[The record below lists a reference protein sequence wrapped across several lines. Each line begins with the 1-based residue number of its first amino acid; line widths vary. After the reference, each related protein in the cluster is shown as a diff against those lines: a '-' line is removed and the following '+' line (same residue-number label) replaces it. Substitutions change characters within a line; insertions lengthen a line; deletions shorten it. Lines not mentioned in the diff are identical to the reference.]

1 MSTFNIC
8 QGRIVLKNTM
18 ETDLNPSQLLIE
30 CFAYTSEHSSLW
42 VGAGITDANG
52 AFKIA
57 IKEAYN
63 SAPLKLKVYNHAQ
76 LIHEALIDGIKNDI
90 IVEIQTGR
98 FDFLVDNDHLEKFH
112 ADYISVSGNIN
123 LGDEQIPAV
132 PGNEGIAVVLS
143 QASFGVNEA
152 IAGSY
157 IDSMGNYEIRLPY
170 RLLFSKQM
178 AEKFSNSPLLII
190 EVVQAETTLLAQSEL
205 FEIQSQ
211 DTVVDLNIDITHK
224 QYFLDEWRLVKS
236 RMMSV
241 TQLGTFETIPND
253 FNSIKRITNTSGL
266 REVMVSNML
275 QADILAREIDIELA
289 HAYTFT
295 RAGWKNYTDSEKAKD
310 LITMAVANHVINGI
324 YSNYDNTVDAL
335 KIKSIKDEGE
345 KFISEKE
352 TLKDIILAITN
363 DELITEIFI
372 RESMKETD
380 ETPEDFWINIEA
392 LVGTTYKELLQKGLQ
407 VVALVGIQK
416 ETVVDILATLKAA
429 DEQPLAAYVQGKDIA
444 SWSSMI
450 NELSNLHDK
459 LCVPDEFQDEEDP
472 VTAYASHI
480 YENSNKLFYT
490 AFIKNEVLDS
500 LIEETEGT
508 EPVLK
513 NIPALKAFLT
523 QYPKYDFRIDN
534 IWEQSDKI
542 SSMELHKDLQT
553 LQNVSRIASG
563 NVELM
568 KGMLAAGIRSSFQI
582 ADMSEADFMQMMGAK
597 VSLEA
602 NVKLKHAYELA
613 GQIDGFIK
621 GAYAQLNPSNFLIGN
636 LTKEQVSSAVWQSK
650 GNPNSTFAYPD
661 LETLFGSQDFCACT
675 ECSSMYSP
683 SAYYTDVMNFI
694 RTKVGTD
701 AALKTLDKRR
711 PDLKYVDLSCKNA
724 NTVLPYIDLVNET
737 LELQMLSYYKS
748 ISEPGFQNISIPGS
762 FQTNGTEAELDANP
776 EHVYKNEDGKYVPYE
791 NYTLVYDKKLSKA
804 VYPNTLPFNMAKVE
818 SDAFLDHS
826 GLSKAELMNSF
837 RPATFNTS
845 NSSTGLNHYTRA
857 AAYLDLDVTAAD
869 IISRSTLYGDPV
881 FYGTDQNGLNTLN
894 ADLESLLK
902 RTSLEYTEF
911 LQIMVTDYLNPL
923 VPGPN
928 NTETRRFAIT
938 AKPGFSNDTC
948 ALSELMLACTPLSGE
963 QANDLFKVFF
973 KQLHRF
979 VRLLRATKWSVY
991 QLDIVLRSIGL
1002 NTLYVK
1008 NTATNTYVDRLNK
1021 TVFTTI
1027 AGIKEVSDI
1036 FGKTPEHICT
1046 LWSDLDTYTY
1056 IDFVKEQV
1064 LTPSVYDRLFRN
1076 KSLLN
1081 PLDPNFDNPSQI
1093 SGTVQENAGTISA
1106 VLQIDIKQIAEIFN
1120 NDLSQATDLATIS
1133 HIMRCQTYAAFFG
1146 NNSFATA
1153 IERLR
1158 LINHSLPFVT
1168 PLNIP
1173 EILDMVKEFTWADQE
1188 VFSWEER
1195 AYLLTGK
1202 DTKGQFIPANNT
1214 IEQFLSSLRK
1224 MLKTIAKD
1232 ENIEATTNAELS
1244 ARLKQEADNLF
1255 TDTLNLPKTI
1265 FDKDIL
1271 KPPVKSFIQPFLQLS
1286 GGVTLLDLLSKNEF
1300 VQGTGDLK
1308 PTDILADGITADEV
1322 YKIYR
1327 LLSKITM
1334 MSDKLKLDDDLIF
1347 FFHKKGSGFLP
1358 AEQFSAYD
1366 LNNLDSLF
1374 ATGFTAYLKWIK
1386 ARDFFNLSTEVLQK
1400 MIEETNLVNWAK
1412 FIVDYTDMDASSLE
1426 MILGSVAFP
1435 SSGQG
1440 ITGILEGYFN
1450 DTAGATPHNGNM
1462 DLLLQT
1468 HDIIS
1473 HSRDLGME
1481 VNDLYA
1487 AIRPEASLPQA
1498 RMIRKATK
1506 SKYSQEQWLNI
1517 VKPIQNKLR
1526 TAQRDA
1532 LVDYILANPGIVGSN
1547 AAVLKTANNLFEH
1560 LLIDVEMESCMKT
1573 SRLKMAIS
1581 SAQLFMDRAILKLEK
1596 SPNGS
1601 TTISLSQEAI
1611 TQWHEWRKW
1620 YRIWEANRKVF
1631 LYPENWIEPEL
1642 RDKKTKFFKELEAHL
1657 LQDEI
1662 TDARVEDGFRI
1673 YLEGLNEVARLEP
1686 VSAYQ
1691 QTTYGRNIL
1700 HVFARTDS
1708 SPQRYYYRNREDNEW
1723 SDWQKIDVDIKSDH
1737 VSPVMWNNKLYIF
1750 WLTFQKTQAARNEG
1764 TTTTAT
1770 VGNGKPS
1777 MRGNSDQKKA
1787 EEFNNN
1793 KWTNVLTTAN
1803 GGNLYPD
1810 AGDEQYTVWKVTL
1823 NWTQLQNGKWQSQEV
1838 CKDIM
1843 ELDINKFQINTLN
1856 KISYG
1861 EPAAFD
1867 AIKLLTQ
1874 NNTVKMD
1881 EFFKNRIYLY
1891 TPFEGQPANEVH
1903 GIAFN
1908 LVIAGGLVET
1918 GFGAHT
1924 FLWKGDNSRDPYVL
1938 WDNDRGCRVIAPTGT
1953 RINKMKFIQDPKL
1966 ISSGLNANYF
1976 MDTHQDGYYVFA
1988 NNYYHTKN
1996 MMHKASKPETVLGS
2010 TPTAYRL
2017 TASAP
2022 TIKDGAY
2029 CNPLKNTFFFE
2040 DHVHTFL
2047 VEEADPSLNLI
2058 YNIKSD
2064 QVMGRDV
2071 LFTGA
2076 AKSREVLLYANT
2088 ANSNV
2093 QLMVAPPERKD
2104 GDYVHTEAFPAM
2116 NRFRFNTF
2124 YHPQVPSLI
2133 ASLNQSGVP
2142 GLLTLANQSQA
2153 DTIRFRTTYN
2163 PSGRVDTKY
2172 PVSNM
2177 QFAFSDPYSMYNW
2190 EVFFHAPMMI
2200 AQGLTQ
2206 NQQFAAAQKW
2216 FHYIFD
2222 PTSSSGNGKQRFW
2235 KFKPFFDEAGGTIQ
2249 TLPQLL
2255 QAIHNNGAAVDQVK
2269 AWEKDPFNPHR
2280 IARMRVLAYM
2290 KNVVMKYL
2298 DNLIAWADNLFR
2310 QDTMESINEATQL
2323 YILAANILGDRPQQI
2338 PQRVKR
2344 SDLAFYNFMPYLF
2357 NHNNATQQVN
2367 PAYITQ
2373 LDALSNAM
2381 VAIESFY
2388 APNAAAGS
2396 SIYSSTNQ
2404 TSMSATPRKGEGNVP
2419 LQTFYFCLPNNDK
2432 LIKYW
2437 DLIADRLFKIRN
2449 CKNIEGL
2456 TRQLSLYESPIDPA
2470 LLVRARAMGMSTE
2483 SFLSQLYGSKRP
2495 LHRFSYMVQKTHEL
2509 LGDVKALGGAMLSAL
2524 EKKDAEAIALL
2535 RSTQEYE
2542 MLTKVR
2548 SVKEQ
2553 QVEEAAKNL
2562 EGLRISQA
2570 NTKQRFDYYASRKF
2584 TNANEQKHLDK
2595 MQSAMEAQVIQGVLN
2610 TVAGVVSAIPQI
2622 STLPPGAEFGGLQL
2636 ANVFNAAATAVS
2648 IKATVD
2654 NAKGSMAATKGG
2666 YERRMDDWQ
2675 FQKASA
2681 AKELEQ
2687 LDQQLFAAQ
2696 VRLDITKQELRNHEL
2711 QTEQNREMDTYM
2723 RSKFSNQ
2730 ELYNWMISQLATTY
2744 FQSYQMAFDMA
2755 RQAEQCYEHELGKT
2769 TTGIIKQGYW
2779 DSLKR
2784 GLLSG
2789 ENLQLDV
2796 RRLEKAYMES
2806 NKRELELT
2814 KNISL
2819 ALFQPQAILD
2829 IKKTGKA
2836 NITIPEVLFDMDY
2849 PGHYM
2854 RRIKSVSISIPC
2866 IAGPYTTVNCQLSQV
2881 NSKYRKVSIASDY
2894 NNADHFTELK
2904 DNSIIATSAAQN
2916 DSGVFELN
2924 FRDERYLPFEGTGAI
2939 STWEISFPGK
2949 IRQFDLN
2956 SINDIIFHI
2965 KYTAQYDGGLEEA
2978 ANDSVKDLFTKL
2990 TTTSG
2995 FNAHA
3000 LQFYTSA
3007 KHEHSADWFDYGKK
3021 FTDNE
3026 STRLALSFNQEQFP
3040 FFTNGKKVTVKKIK
3054 PAVLLKSK
3062 LNGNYTMSITYTVN
3076 GNYVTKTLPLNIS
3089 AKAGELVAPNIGFDL
3104 DTQAIVF
3111 QQNTKVIQVG
3121 LKDNNNKPVN
3131 ASGLFE
3137 DMLFVMDYIV
3147 EEGLPVPAG
3156 NDIPEY
3162 DLNRKQLVAWWAADE
3177 AQNTITSTQGIEALY
3192 DKSGNNRHLQHLNG
3206 WEGAELPKL
3215 RTINNIQQVYFN
3227 GMSGLIERIAPG
3239 ATKGLENNTSFTLI
3253 SVANGGFG
3261 TSMQGFFNNDNND
3274 VKFQLL
3280 IGRGDMVMNNGHWSN
3295 ASLPIQAAKE
3305 NMLLLDT
3312 FEQKPAQG
3320 ITYLSSY
3327 DRNGSKLETVT
3338 LNSIGINGGISTGMR
3353 IGFTGAI
3360 PAWENVFY
3368 ETLVF
3373 DRILPE
3379 AEVKSILGYLK
3390 SKYPFLN

>member
-30 CFAYTSEHSSLW
+30 CFAYTSEHSNLW

-57 IKEAYN
+57 IKEAYKT
-63 SAPLKLKVYNHAQ
+63 APLKLKVYNHAQ
-76 LIHEALIDGIKNDI
+76 LIHEALVDGIKNDI
-90 IVEIQTGR
+90 IIEIQTGS

-123 LGDEQIPAV
+123 LGAEQIPAV

-211 DTVVDLNIDITHK
+211 DTTVNLNIAIAHK

-241 TQLGTFETIPND
+241 TKLDTFETIPND
-253 FNSIKRITNTSGL
+253 ISSIRRITNTSGL
-266 REVMVSNML
+266 QEAMVSNML
-275 QADILAREIDIELA
+275 QADLLAREIDIPLA
-289 HAYTFT
+289 HAYTFK
-295 RAGWKNYTDSEKAKD
+295 RAGWNNYTDTEKAKD
-310 LITMAVANHVINGI
+310 LITTAVANHVIDSI
-324 YSNYDNTVDAL
+324 YSDYNTTVDAL
-335 KIKSIKDEGE
+335 RIKSIKDEGN

-352 TLKDIILAITN
+352 TLKDIVLAITN

-372 RESMKETD
+372 RESLKETD
-380 ETPEDFWINIEA
+380 ETPEAFWTRIEE
-392 LVGTTYKELLQKGLQ
+392 LVGITYKELLQKGLQ
-407 VVALVGIQK
+407 IVALVGIQK
-416 ETVVDILATLKAA
+416 EIVIYILAALKAA
-429 DEQPLAAYVQGKDIA
+429 DEQPLADYVQGKNIA
-444 SWSSMI
+444 SWSSII
-450 NELSNLHDK
+450 NELSIQHEK
-459 LCVPDEFQDEEDP
+459 LCVADEFQDKEDP
-472 VTAYASHI
+472 VTAYATHI

-500 LIEETEGT
+500 LIETEGT
-508 EPVLK
+508 EPVIK
-513 NIPALKAFLT
+513 NIPALKAFLA

-582 ADMSEADFMQMMGAK
+582 ADMSEADFMEVMGAK

-602 NVKLKHAYELA
+602 TSKLKHAYELA
-613 GQIDGFIK
+613 SQIDGYIK
-621 GAYAQLNPSNFLIGN
+621 GAYTQLNPSNFAISN
-636 LTKEQVSSAVWQSK
+636 LTKEVSRTVWQSL

-683 SAYYTDVMNFI
+683 SAYFTDVMNFI
-694 RTKVGTD
+694 RTKVGNST
-701 AALKTLDKRR
+701 ALKTLDKRR
-711 PDLKYVDLSCKNA
+711 PDLKYIDLSCKNA
-724 NTVLPYIDLVNET
+724 NTGLPYIDLVNET
-737 LELQMLSYYKS
+737 LELQILNYYKS
-748 ISEPGFQNISIPGS
+748 INEPGFQNISIPGS
-762 FQTNGTEAELDANP
+762 FQTRGTEAELDANP
-776 EHVYKNEDGKYVPYE
+776 EHVYKNAGVYTDYED
-791 NYTLVYDKKLSKA
+791 YTLVYDQKLSKA
-804 VYPNTLPFNMAKVE
+804 IYPNTLPFNMAKVE
-818 SDAFLDHS
+818 SDAFLAHS
-826 GLSKAELMNSF
+826 GLSKVALMNSF
-837 RPATFNTS
+837 RPATFNVS
-845 NSSTGLNHYTRA
+845 NNNEGINTYTRA
-857 AAYLDLDVTAAD
+857 ASYLDINVTAAD
-869 IISRSTLYGDPV
+869 IISGSTLYGDWA
-881 FYGTDQNGLNTLN
+881 FYGTDQTGLGNLN
-894 ADLESLLK
+894 EDLESLLK
-902 RTSLEYTEF
+902 KTSLEYTEF
-911 LQIMVTDYLNPL
+911 LQIMVTDYLNP
-923 VPGPN
+923 VVAGTSN
-928 NTETRRFAIT
+928 RRFAIT
-938 AKPGFSNDTC
+938 AKAGFPADTC
-948 ALSELMLACTPLSGE
+948 ALAELRLECRPATGE
-963 QANDLFKVFF
+963 QAAEIKAVFF
-973 KQLHRF
+973 KHLHRF
-979 VRLLRATKWSVY
+979 VRLYKATKWSIY

-1002 NTLYVK
+1002 NNLYVK
-1008 NTATNTYVDRLNK
+1008 DTNTNAYVDRLNK

-1027 AGIKEVSDI
+1027 AGVKEVSDI
-1036 FGKTPEHICT
+1036 FGKAPEHICT
-1046 LWSDLDTYTY
+1046 LWSDLDTYSY
-1056 IDFVKEQV
+1056 IDFEKEQV
-1064 LTPSVYDRLFRN
+1064 LAPSVYDSFFRN

-1081 PLDPNFDNPSQI
+1081 PLDPNFENPAQI

-1106 VLQIDIKQIAEIFN
+1106 VLQIDIKQIAEILN
-1120 NDLSQATDLATIS
+1120 NDLSQATDLAMLS
-1133 HIMRCQTYAAFFG
+1133 HIMRNQTYAAFFG
-1146 NNSFATA
+1146 NNSFATCV
-1153 IERLR
+1153 ERLR
-1158 LINHSLPFVT
+1158 LINHTLPFVT

-1173 EILDMVKEFTWADQE
+1173 ELLDMVKEFEWADQE
-1188 VFSWEER
+1188 VFTWEER

-1202 DTKGQFIPANNT
+1202 DTAGNFSPTNNT
-1214 IEQFLSSLRK
+1214 IEQFLGNLRK
-1224 MLKTIAKD
+1224 TLKAIAKD
-1232 ENIEATTNAELS
+1232 ANIEDLDNLELRM
-1244 ARLKQEADNLF
+1244 RLQQEADHLF
-1255 TDTLNLPKTI
+1255 TDTLNLPKSVFITLL
-1265 FDKDIL
+1265 D
-1271 KPPVKSFIQPFLQLS
+1271 PPTKSFIQPFFTLS
-1286 GGVTLLDLLSKNEF
+1286 GGIKLLDILSTNDF
-1300 VQGTGDLK
+1300 VQGTADLK
-1308 PTDILADGITADEV
+1308 PAQILANGVTAEEV

-1327 LLSKITM
+1327 MLSKITM
-1334 MSDKLKLDDDLIF
+1334 MSDKLKLDDELIS
-1347 FFHKKGSGFLP
+1347 FFHNKNTGFLP
-1358 AEQFSAYD
+1358 ANLFSAYD
-1366 LNNLDSLF
+1366 FSNLDSLF
-1374 ATGFTAYLKWIK
+1374 AIGFSAYLKWIK
-1386 ARDFFNLSTEVLQK
+1386 VRDFFNLSTEVLQK
-1400 MIEETNLVNWAK
+1400 MVEEKDLVKWAK
-1412 FIVDYTDMDASSLE
+1412 LIVDYTGLDATSLE

-1435 SSGQG
+1435 SSGQN

-1462 DLLLQT
+1462 DLFLQAY
-1468 HDIIS
+1468 DIIH
-1473 HSRDLGME
+1473 HSRSLGME
-1481 VNDLYA
+1481 VNDLYT
-1487 AIRPEASLPQA
+1487 AIRPEASLLQA
-1498 RMIRKATK
+1498 RMVRKATK
-1506 SKYSQEQWLNI
+1506 SKYSQEQWLKV

-1532 LVDYILANPGIVGSN
+1532 LVDYILANPGIVGST

-1596 SPNGS
+1596 SPDGS
-1601 TTISLSQEAI
+1601 TTINLSQEAI
-1611 TQWHEWRKW
+1611 KQWHEWRKW

-1642 RDKKTKFFKELEAHL
+1642 RDKKTKFFRELEAHL

-1691 QTTYGRNIL
+1691 QTAYGRNIL

-1708 SPQRYYYRNREDNEW
+1708 NPQRYYYRNREDNEW
-1723 SDWQKIDVDIKSDH
+1723 SDWQKIDVDIKSDQ
-1737 VSPVMWNNKLYIF
+1737 VSPVMWNNKLYVF
-1750 WLTFQKTQAARNEG
+1750 WLTFQKTKGPGGATEDQSSSTYRPG
-1764 TTTTAT
+1764 AT

-1777 MRGNSDQKKA
+1777 MRDNSDQVKA
-1787 EEFNNN
+1787 ARFNNQY
-1793 KWTNVLTTAN
+1793 WTDTLISSNN
-1803 GGNLYPD
+1803 GALFGD

-1823 NWTQLQNGKWQSQEV
+1823 NWTQLQNGKWQSQEM

-1843 ELDINKFQINTLN
+1843 ELDLQKFQINVLN
-1856 KISYG
+1856 KKSYS
-1861 EPAAFD
+1861 EPEAID

-1874 NNTVKMD
+1874 SNTIKMD

-1891 TPFEGQPANEVH
+1891 TPFESLKVDGTP
-1903 GIAFN
+1903 GIVFN
-1908 LVIAGGLVET
+1908 LLIAGGLVET
-1918 GFGAHT
+1918 GFGAHS
-1924 FLWKGDNSRDPYVL
+1924 FLWKGDNSRDPQVL
-1938 WDNDRGCRVIAPTGT
+1938 WDNDRGCRVVAPTGT

-1966 ISSGLNANYF
+1966 ISSGLNVNYF
-1976 MDTHQDGYYVFA
+1976 MDTYQDGYFVFA
-1988 NNYYHTKN
+1988 YNRLLPKN
-1996 MMHKASKPETVLGS
+1996 MMHKASRPETVLGS
-2010 TPTAYRL
+2010 TPTTYRL

-2022 TIKDGAY
+2022 TEKDGAHF
-2029 CNPLKNTFFFE
+2029 NPLQNAFFFE
-2040 DHVHTFL
+2040 DRLHTFL
-2047 VEEADPSLNLI
+2047 VEQPDTALDI
-2058 YNIKSD
+2058 AKSVNNGVVTD
-2064 QVMGRDV
+2064 RDV
-2071 LFTGA
+2071 FFEGA
-2076 AKSREVLLYANT
+2076 VKSSATAVYERSASNNVLLMAT
-2088 ANSNV
+2088 P
-2093 QLMVAPPERKD
+2093 QEPKD
-2104 GDYVHTEAFPAM
+2104 GDYVHTEALPAM
-2116 NRFRFNTF
+2116 NKFRFNTF
-2124 YHPQVPSLI
+2124 YHAQVPGLI

-2153 DTIRFRTTYN
+2153 DTIKFHTTYN

-2344 SDLAFYNFMPYLF
+2344 NDLAFYNFMPYLF
-2357 NHNNATQQVN
+2357 NHTNATQQAN
-2367 PAYITQ
+2367 SAYITQ

-2388 APNAAAGS
+2388 APNAAAGTS
-2396 SIYSSTNQ
+2396 VYSGTNLG
-2404 TSMSATPRKGEGNVP
+2404 TMPPRKEDGNIP

-2470 LLVRARAMGMSTE
+2470 LLVRARAMGISTE
-2483 SFLSQLYGSKRP
+2483 SFLNQLYGTKRP
-2495 LHRFSYMVQKTHEL
+2495 LHRFSYMVQKTNEL

-2562 EGLRISQA
+2562 ESLRISQA

-2595 MQSAMEAQVIQGVLN
+2595 MQSAMDFQVVQGVLT

-2636 ANVFNAAATAVS
+2636 ANILNAAGTAVS
-2648 IKATVD
+2648 IKSTID
-2654 NAKGSMAATKGG
+2654 SAKGSMAATKGG

-2687 LDQQLFAAQ
+2687 LEQQIFAAQ

-2723 RSKFSNQ
+2723 RSKFSNA

-2819 ALFQPQAILD
+2819 ALFQPQAILEL
-2829 IKKTGKA
+2829 KETGTTT
-2836 NITIPEVLFDMDY
+2836 ITIPEVLFDMDY

-2881 NSKYRKVSIASDY
+2881 NSKYRKESTASDY
-2894 NNADHFTELK
+2894 DNAAHFTELN
-2904 DNSIIATSAAQN
+2904 DSSIIATSTAQN

-2939 STWEISFPGK
+2939 SKWTISFPGK

-2965 KYTAQYDGGLEEA
+2965 KYTAQYDGGLEKA
-2978 ANDSVKDLFTKL
+2978 ANDSVKELFETL
-2990 TTTSG
+2990 TTTAG
-2995 FNAHA
+2995 FNAHM
-3000 LQFYTSA
+3000 LQYYTSA

-3021 FTDNE
+3021 FAGNNY
-3026 STRLALSFNQEQFP
+3026 TRLALSFNQEQFP
-3040 FFTNGKKVTVKKIK
+3040 FFTKGKKVIVERIK
-3054 PAVLLKSK
+3054 PAVLLKSA
-3062 LNGNYTMSITYTVN
+3062 LNGNYTMSITYTSN
-3076 GNYVTKTLPLNIS
+3076 GNYVTKSHPVTIS
-3089 AKAGELVAPNIGFDL
+3089 AASGELVTLGNIQL
-3104 DTQAIVF
+3104 AAQPIVF
-3111 QQNTKVIQVG
+3111 QQNNKIIQIE
-3121 LKDNNNKPVN
+3121 LKDAENKLVN
-3131 ASGLFE
+3131 ATQLFE
-3137 DMLFVMDYIV
+3137 DMIFVMDYIV
-3147 EEGLPVPAG
+3147 EEGLQEQVA
-3156 NDIPEY
+3156 NDKPEY
-3162 DLNRKQLVAWWAADE
+3162 DLDRTQLVAWWAADE
-3177 AQNTITSTQGIEALY
+3177 PQNTFTEEIAILH
-3192 DKSGNNRHLQHLNG
+3192 DKSDKEHHLQDLGG
-3206 WEGAELPKL
+3206 WNGAEVPELK
-3215 RTINNIQQVYFN
+3215 TTDGIQHVQFSA
-3227 GMSGLIERIAPG
+3227 MSGMVER
-3239 ATKGLENNTSFTLI
+3239 TSFRDTTRALESGSSFTVI
-3253 SVANGGFG
+3253 HVASGQFGLGING
-3261 TSMQGFFNNDNND
+3261 SFNDDNNNAY
-3274 VKFQLL
+3274 LNMA
-3280 IGRGDMVMNNGHWSN
+3280 IGRVDAVLQNDIWNNAH
-3295 ASLPIQAAKE
+3295 LPIQLSTE
-3305 NMLLLDT
+3305 STILLDT
-3312 FEQKPAQG
+3312 FEQKASTS
-3320 ITYLSSY
+3320 ILSTF
-3327 DRNGSKLETVT
+3327 DRNGDKLEAHIFPSKYIR
-3338 LNSIGINGGISTGMR
+3338 NGISAGLR
-3353 IGFTGAI
+3353 IGFGGSL
-3360 PAWENVFY
+3360 PNGVNVFY
-3368 ETLVF
+3368 ETLVY

-3379 AEVKSILGYLK
+3379 AEIKSVLGYLK

>member
-8 QGRIVLKNTM
+8 KGHVVLKNTM

-30 CFAYTSEHSSLW
+30 CFAYTSELSSLW

-57 IKEAYN
+57 IKEAYKN
-63 SAPLKLKVYNHAQ
+63 APLKLKVYNHAQ
-76 LIHEALIDGIKNDI
+76 LIHEALVDGIKEDLI
-90 IVEIQTGR
+90 IEITSGR
-98 FDFLVDNDHLEKFH
+98 FDFLVDNDQLEKFH
-112 ADYISVSGNIN
+112 ADYISISGNIN
-123 LGDEQIPAV
+123 LGSEAIAAV
-132 PGNEGIAVVLS
+132 PVTEGISVVLS
-143 QASFGVNEA
+143 QASFGSDEA

-170 RLLFSKQM
+170 RLLFSKQV
-178 AEKFSNSPLLII
+178 AEKFSDSPLVIL
-190 EVVQAETTLLAQSEL
+190 EVVHNETNLLAQSEL
-205 FEIQSQ
+205 FEIREQ
-211 DTVVDLNIDITHK
+211 DTVLNLNLAIEHK
-224 QYFLDEWRLVKS
+224 QYFLDEYNLVS
-236 RMMSV
+236 NRMIAA
-241 TQLGTFETIPND
+241 TQLDSFESIANDSGTIR
-253 FNSIKRITNTSGL
+253 RIANIGGL
-266 REVMVSNML
+266 KEVMVSNML
-275 QADILAREIDIELA
+275 QADLLARETEIPLA

-295 RAGWKNYTDSEKAKD
+295 RAGWSNFTDLDKAST
-310 LITMAVANHVINGI
+310 LIADAVANHIIDASHSVHK
-324 YSNYDNTVDAL
+324 DTLDAL
-335 KIKSIKDEGE
+335 GTKSIKDEGD
-345 KFISEKE
+345 KFISGKE
-352 TLKDIILAITN
+352 TLRDIVLAITN

-372 RESMKETD
+372 RENLKEA
-380 ETPEDFWINIEA
+380 EQTPEDFWLNIED

-416 ETVVDILATLKAA
+416 ETVIYVLNALRAA
-429 DEQPLAAYVQGKDIA
+429 DDQPLATYVQGKHIA
-444 SWSSMI
+444 TWSSI
-450 NELSNLHDK
+450 ISDLSEVSGT
-459 LCVPDEFQDEEDP
+459 LCVTDEFLEVEDP
-472 VTAYASHI
+472 IAAYATFI
-480 YENSNKLFYT
+480 YENSHKLFYT
-490 AFIKNEVLDS
+490 TFIKNEVLDS
-500 LIEETEGT
+500 LADVP
-508 EPVLK
+508 EPVIK
-513 NIPALKAFLT
+513 NIPALKTFLA
-523 QYPKYDFRIDN
+523 QNPKYDFRIDN
-534 IWEQSDKI
+534 IWEQGDKI
-542 SSMELHKDLQT
+542 NSTELHKDLQT

-568 KGMLAAGIRSSFQI
+568 KGMLAAGIKSSFQI
-582 ADMSEADFMQMMGAK
+582 ADMSEADFMETMASK
-597 VSLEA
+597 VPLATTS
-602 NVKLKHAYELA
+602 KLKHAYELA
-613 GQIDGFIK
+613 SQIDLFIK
-621 GAYAQLNPSNFLIGN
+621 SAYTQLNPSNFAIGHI
-636 LTKEQVSSAVWQSK
+636 TKEAVSNVWQSN

-683 SAYYTDVMNFI
+683 SAYFTDVMNFI
-694 RTKVGTD
+694 RTKVGNSS
-701 AALKTLDKRR
+701 ALKTLDKRR
-711 PDLKYVDLSCKNA
+711 PDLKYIDLSCKNA

-737 LELQMLSYYKS
+737 LELQILNYYKS
-748 ISEPGFQNISIPGS
+748 INEPGFQNISIPGS
-762 FQTNGTEAELDANP
+762 FQTSGTEAELDANP
-776 EHVYKNEDGKYVPYE
+776 EHVYKKEGKYIPYE
-791 NYTLVYDKKLSKA
+791 GYTLVYDKKLSKA

-818 SDAFLDHS
+818 SDAFLDYS

-869 IISRSTLYGDPV
+869 IISGSNLYADPV
-881 FYGTDQNGLNTLN
+881 FYGTDQNGLNNLN

-928 NTETRRFAIT
+928 NTTTRRFAIT
-938 AKPGFSNDTC
+938 AKPGFPNDTC
-948 ALSELMLACTPLSGE
+948 ALSELMLTCTPLSGE
-963 QANDLFKVFF
+963 QASDLFKVFF

-979 VRLLRATKWSVY
+979 VRLFRATKWSIY

-1008 NTATNTYVDRLNK
+1008 DSTTNTYVDPMNK
-1021 TVFTTI
+1021 TVFTSI
-1027 AGIKEVSDI
+1027 AWIKEISDI
-1036 FGKTPEHICT
+1036 FSQSPEYICT
-1046 LWSDLDTYTY
+1046 LWSNLDTYAY
-1056 IDFVKEQV
+1056 IDFENQQV
-1064 LTPSVYDRLFRN
+1064 LAPSVYDSFFRN

-1081 PLDPNFDNPSQI
+1081 PLDPNFDNPAQI
-1093 SGTVQENAGTISA
+1093 NGTVHENVGTISA
-1106 VLQIDIKQIAEIFN
+1106 VLQMEVKQIAEILN
-1120 NDLSQATDLATIS
+1120 NDLSQATDLATLS
-1133 HIMRCQTYAAFFG
+1133 HIMRCRTYAAFFG

-1153 IERLR
+1153 VERLK
-1158 LINHSLPFVT
+1158 LINFGIPNAT
-1168 PLNIP
+1168 PLSLL
-1173 EILDMVKEFTWADQE
+1173 EIIEMVKAFTWADQE

-1202 DTKGQFIPANNT
+1202 DPMGTFTPTNTT
-1214 IEQFLSSLRK
+1214 IEQFLGNLRK

-1232 ENIEATTNAELS
+1232 NNLEDPDNEALRN
-1244 ARLKQEADNLF
+1244 RVKQEADHMF
-1255 TDTLNLPKTI
+1255 TDTFNLPKTE
-1265 FDKDIL
+1265 FTG
-1271 KPPVKSFIQPFLQLS
+1271 PSATVSASFIQPFFELAS
-1286 GGVTLLDLLSKNEF
+1286 GDELLDILSKNEF
-1300 VQGTGDLK
+1300 VQGTADLK
-1308 PTDILADGITADEV
+1308 PAVMLAGGVAADEV

-1327 LLSKITM
+1327 FLSKITM
-1334 MSDKLKLDDDLIF
+1334 MSDKLKLDDELIS
-1347 FFHKKGSGFLP
+1347 FFHKKTSGLLP
-1358 AEQFSAYD
+1358 ADKFSAYD

-1374 ATGFTAYLKWIK
+1374 AAGFTGYLKWIK
-1386 ARDFFNLSTEVLQK
+1386 VRDLFSLSTAVLMKLIEGTNLS
-1400 MIEETNLVNWAK
+1400 NWA
-1412 FIVDYTDMDASSLE
+1412 SLLVE
-1426 MILGSVAFP
+1426 HTGLEAADLEAILGSIAFP
-1435 SSGQG
+1435 SSTQN
-1440 ITGILEGYFN
+1440 ITGIMEGYFN
-1450 DTAGATPHNGNM
+1450 NTAGATSHNENM
-1462 DLLLQT
+1462 NLLL
-1468 HDIIS
+1468 DAYDLIS
-1473 HSRDLGME
+1473 YGRQLGMP
-1481 VNDLYA
+1481 VSDLYA
-1487 AIRPEASLPQA
+1487 AILPETTLPQA
-1498 RMIRKATK
+1498 RAIRKALK
-1506 SKYSQEQWLNI
+1506 AKYGPEQWLKL
-1517 VKPIQNKLR
+1517 VKPVQNKLR

-1532 LVDYILANPGIVGSN
+1532 LVDYILADPRIVGST

-1596 SPNGS
+1596 SPDGA
-1601 TTISLSQEAI
+1601 TTINLSQQAI

-1642 RDKKTKFFKELEAHL
+1642 RNKKTKFFKELEAHL

-1737 VSPVMWNNKLYIF
+1737 ISPVMWNNKLYIF
-1750 WLTFQKTQAARNEG
+1750 WLTFQKTKPNVNEQTLVDNNKAARFRTGWCDTLTGLSSN
-1764 TTTTAT
+1764 TTLIND
-1770 VGNGKPS
+1770 V
-1777 MRGNSDQKKA
+1777 DH
-1787 EEFNNN
+1787 
-1793 KWTNVLTTAN
+1793 
-1803 GGNLYPD
+1803 D
-1810 AGDEQYTVWKVTL
+1810 AFTVWKVTL
-1823 NWTQLQNGKWQSQEV
+1823 NWTQLQNGKWQSQEM

-1843 ELDINKFQINTLN
+1843 ELDVNKFQINQTN
-1856 KISYG
+1856 KDSYTSANAQ
-1861 EPAAFD
+1861 AA
-1867 AIKLLTQ
+1867 INLLTSR
-1874 NNTVKMD
+1874 NSVKID

-1891 TPFEGQPANEVH
+1891 TPFEGAPPREMH
-1903 GIAFN
+1903 GVCFN
-1908 LVIAGGLVET
+1908 LVIPGGLLEV

-1938 WDNDRGCRVIAPTGT
+1938 MDNDRGCRVIAPEGT

-1966 ISSGLNANYF
+1966 ISSGLKANYDI
-1976 MDTHQDGYYVFA
+1976 DTFAGSYYVFA
-1988 NNYYHTKN
+1988 DNSMAMNL
-1996 MMHKASKPETVLGS
+1996 MHKAASPRLVLAK

-2022 TIKDGAY
+2022 SDKDDAVY
-2029 CNPLKNTFFFE
+2029 NPLKNTFFFE
-2040 DHVHTFL
+2040 DQAHTFL
-2047 VEEADPSLNLI
+2047 VEEADTSQKLFLAVTNDVVM
-2058 YNIKSD
+2058 IKD
-2064 QVMGRDV
+2064 A
-2071 LFTGA
+2071 TAKA
-2076 AKSREVLLYANT
+2076 AKDNFARALT
-2088 ANSNV
+2088 AAGSGSGIR
-2093 QLMVAPPERKD
+2093 QA
-2104 GDYVHTEAFPAM
+2104 GDPFPAM
-2116 NRFRFNTF
+2116 SRFRFNTF
-2124 YHPQVPSLI
+2124 YHPQVPNLI
-2133 ASLNQSGVP
+2133 ASLNSSGVP

-2153 DTIRFRTTYN
+2153 DTIKFATTYS
-2163 PSGRVDTKY
+2163 PTGYVDSRY

-2255 QAIHNNGAAVDQVK
+2255 QAIHNNGAAVEQVK

-2310 QDTMESINEATQL
+2310 QDSMESINEATQL
-2323 YILAANILGDRPQQI
+2323 YILAANILGDRPKQI

-2344 SDLAFYNFMPYLF
+2344 GDLAFYNFMPNLF
-2357 NHNNATQQVN
+2357 NHTNGTQPVN
-2367 PAYITQ
+2367 PDFVTQ

-2388 APNAAAGS
+2388 APNAAAGNANYSGTSQGTS
-2396 SIYSSTNQ
+2396 SGGT
-2404 TSMSATPRKGEGNVP
+2404 RKGEGNIP

-2449 CKNIEGL
+2449 CKNVDGL

-2470 LLVRARAMGMSTE
+2470 LLVRARAMGISTE
-2483 SFLSQLYGSKRP
+2483 SFLNQLYGTKRP
-2495 LHRFSYMVQKTHEL
+2495 LHRFSYMVQKTNEI

-2535 RSTQEYE
+2535 RSTQEHE

-2570 NTKQRFDYYASRKF
+2570 NTQQRFDFYASRKF

-2595 MQSAMEAQVIQGVLN
+2595 MQSAMIYQVVQGALSTTAGVL
-2610 TVAGVVSAIPQI
+2610 SAIPTAHAQAV
-2622 STLPPGAEFGGLQL
+2622 SSGVSFGGLQL
-2636 ANVFNAAATAVS
+2636 ANVMNAVAGAAG
-2648 IKATVD
+2648 IMATID
-2654 NAKGSMAATKGG
+2654 SAKGAMAATKGG

-2687 LDQQLFAAQ
+2687 LEQQLFAAQ
-2696 VRLDITKQELRNHEL
+2696 IRLDITKQELRNHEL

-2730 ELYNWMISQLATTY
+2730 ELYNWMISQLAVTY

-2819 ALFQPQAILD
+2819 ALFQPQAILEL
-2829 IKKTGKA
+2829 KATGTTT
-2836 NITIPEVLFDMDY
+2836 ITIPEVLFDMDY

-2866 IAGPYTTVNCQLSQV
+2866 ITGPYTTVNCQLSQV
-2881 NSKYRKVSIASDY
+2881 NSKYRKESTASDY
-2894 NNADHFTELK
+2894 NNANHFTELK
-2904 DNSIIATSAAQN
+2904 DNSIIATSTAQN

-2939 STWEISFPGK
+2939 STWTISFPGK

-2978 ANDSVKDLFTKL
+2978 ANDSVKELLETL
-2990 TTTSG
+2990 TSTAG
-2995 FNAHA
+2995 FNAHT

-3021 FTDNE
+3021 FADNE

-3040 FFTNGKKVTVKKIK
+3040 FFTKGKKVTVKNIR

-3062 LNGNYTMSITYTVN
+3062 LVGNYTLSVTYTVN
-3076 GNYVTKTLPLNIS
+3076 GNYVTKSIPVSSDKAAGKLVPLIEIPL
-3089 AKAGELVAPNIGFDL
+3089 G
-3104 DTQAIVF
+3104 TQPIIF
-3111 QQNTKVIQVG
+3111 QQNTKVIQVRIMENSTQLCVNAAELFDDIILVLDYVIEG
-3121 LKDNNNKPVN
+3121 TPAVTAPDDQPQTGFDTQDLIGWWMADSEENTLEGNSIRILKDKSTSNFDISPFENFQPVALISEANMKYMQFGSSLFYN
-3131 ASGLFE
+3131 AASASVLSGDSSFTV
-3137 DMLFVMDYIV
+3137 F
-3147 EEGLPVPAG
+3147 
-3156 NDIPEY
+3156 
-3162 DLNRKQLVAWWAADE
+3162 LVG
-3177 AQNTITSTQGIEALY
+3177 T
-3192 DKSGNNRHLQHLNG
+3192 
-3206 WEGAELPKL
+3206 
-3215 RTINNIQQVYFN
+3215 
-3227 GMSGLIERIAPG
+3227 
-3239 ATKGLENNTSFTLI
+3239 TSFTHSFNIYGNYSKFHITDKVYVSLNEQSLQEYSI
-3253 SVANGGFG
+3253 DRNAPDYSIVTFSQSETYSNLKSYDTDGLVKNSLVINNTNLPPTYNA
-3261 TSMQGFFNNDNND
+3261 GFF
-3274 VKFQLL
+3274 
-3280 IGRGDMVMNNGHWSN
+3280 IGVEPKTTD
-3295 ASLPIQAAKE
+3295 
-3305 NMLLLDT
+3305 
-3312 FEQKPAQG
+3312 G
-3320 ITYLSSY
+3320 IP
-3327 DRNGSKLETVT
+3327 GK
-3338 LNSIGINGGISTGMR
+3338 
-3353 IGFTGAI
+3353 
-3360 PAWENVFY
+3360 FY
-3368 ETLVF
+3368 EAIVF
-3373 DRILPE
+3373 DRVLPPGE
-3379 AEVKSILGYLK
+3379 IKSVLHYLK

>member
-8 QGRIVLKNTM
+8 QGRVVLKNTL

-30 CFAYTSEHSSLW
+30 CFAHTSDHSSIW

-63 SAPLKLKVYNHAQ
+63 TAPLKLKVYNHSQ
-76 LIHEALIDGIKNDI
+76 LIHEALADGIKNDL
-90 IVEIQTGR
+90 IVEITTGK
-98 FDFLVDNDHLEKFH
+98 FDFLVENDHLEKFH

-123 LGDEQIPAV
+123 LGAKNIPAV
-132 PGNEGIAVVLS
+132 PANDGISVVLS
-143 QASFGVNEA
+143 QASFNENEV

-178 AEKFSNSPLLII
+178 MEKFSNSPLLIV
-190 EVVQAETTLLAQSEL
+190 EVVRGTQSLAHSEL

-211 DTVVDLNIDITHK
+211 ETRVDLNISIAYK
-224 QYFLDEWRLVKS
+224 QYFLDEWRLIRS
-236 RMMSV
+236 RMMAA
-241 TQLGTFETIPND
+241 TQLDSLEGIAAEPDAIR
-253 FNSIKRITNTSGL
+253 RITNTSGL
-266 REVMVSNML
+266 KEAMVSNML
-275 QADILAREIDIELA
+275 QAEVMTVETGITAA
-289 HAYTFT
+289 HTYVFK
-295 RAGWKNYTDSEKAKD
+295 RAGWDNYTDTEKAKE
-310 LITMAVANHVINGI
+310 LIDEAVTNHLIADI
-324 YSNYDNTVDAL
+324 YSNYDATLIDL
-335 KIKSIKDEGE
+335 GIKSIKDEGNT
-345 KFISEKE
+345 FISEKE

-372 RESMKETD
+372 RETLKDTGDNPET
-380 ETPEDFWINIEA
+380 FWNEIEE
-392 LVGTTYKELLQKGLQ
+392 LVGITYKNLLQKGVQ

-416 ETVVDILATLKAA
+416 EMVIAVMEALNTSDKELNAYVVDKTA
-429 DEQPLAAYVQGKDIA
+429 A
-444 SWSSMI
+444 SWRDFI
-450 NELSNLHDK
+450 QALSDLQEK
-459 LCVPDEFQDEEDP
+459 LCVPDEFLYPETGTEDADIIW
-472 VTAYASHI
+472 AYASHI
-480 YENSNKLFYT
+480 YDNSNKLFYT
-490 AFIKNEVLDS
+490 SFIKDEVLDS
-500 LIEETEGT
+500 LVDTPQ
-508 EPVLK
+508 PVIK
-513 NIPALKAFLT
+513 NIPALKAFLAAN
-523 QYPKYDFRIDN
+523 PKYDFRTDN
-534 IWEQSDKI
+534 IWEQAEKI
-542 SSMELHKDLQT
+542 SSIELHKDLQT

-563 NVELM
+563 NVELL

-582 ADMSEADFMQMMGAK
+582 ADMSENNFLEMMGSK

-613 GQIDGFIK
+613 GQIDSYIK
-621 GAYAQLNPSNFLIGN
+621 GAYVQLAPSNFVLGQ
-636 LTKEQVSSAVWQSK
+636 LTKEALATSVWQSQ

-683 SAYYTDVMNFI
+683 SAYFTDVMNFI

-711 PDLKYVDLSCKNA
+711 ADLKYIDLSCKNA

-737 LELQMLSYYKS
+737 LELKILNYYNTLTL
-748 ISEPGFQNISIPGS
+748 PGNTHDPDIHGLTLPKS
-762 FQTNGTEAELDANP
+762 FQTSGTEAELDANP
-776 EHVYKNEDGKYVPYE
+776 EHVHKVAGKYVPYE
-791 NYTLVYDKKLSKA
+791 DYTLVYDKKLSKA
-804 VYPNTLPFNMAKVE
+804 IYPNTLPFNMAKVE
-818 SDAFLDHS
+818 SDAFLDHA
-826 GLSKAELMNSF
+826 GLSKVALMNSF
-837 RPATFNTS
+837 RPATFNIGS
-845 NSSTGLNHYTRA
+845 NSQGINTYTRA
-857 AAYLDLDVTAAD
+857 AAYLGLDATTAD
-869 IISRSTLYGDPV
+869 IISGSTSYGDWD
-881 FYGTDQNGLNTLN
+881 FYGTDQNGLNNLT

-911 LQIMVTDYLNPL
+911 LQIVVTDYLNPL
-923 VPGPN
+923 VPGTDN
-928 NTETRRFAIT
+928 RRFTIT
-938 AKPGFSNDTC
+938 NKPGFPADTC
-948 ALSELMLACTPLSGE
+948 ALSELRLQCSPANGE
-963 QANDLFKVFF
+963 VADNLVKVFF
-973 KQLHRF
+973 KHLHRF
-979 VRLLRATKWSVY
+979 VRLFRATKWSIY

-1002 NTLYVK
+1002 NNLYVK
-1008 NTATNTYVDRLNK
+1008 DTNTNTYVDRLNK

-1027 AGIKEVSDI
+1027 SGIKEISDI
-1036 FGKTPEHICT
+1036 FDKAPEHICT
-1046 LWSDLDTYTY
+1046 LWSNLDTYSY

-1064 LTPSVYDRLFRN
+1064 LIPSVYDSFFRN

-1081 PLDPNFDNPSQI
+1081 PLDPNFENPAQI
-1093 SGTVQENAGTISA
+1093 NGTIQENAGTISA

-1120 NDLSQATDLATIS
+1120 NDLSQATDIATLS

-1146 NNSFATA
+1146 NHSFATA
-1153 IERLR
+1153 VERLR
-1158 LINHSLPFVT
+1158 LINHGIPSVT
-1168 PLNIP
+1168 PLNVP
-1173 EILDMVKEFTWADQE
+1173 EILDIVKEFQWADQE

-1195 AYLLTGK
+1195 AYLLTSK
-1202 DTKGQFIPANNT
+1202 DTTANFSPTDKT
-1214 IEQFLSSLRK
+1214 IEQFLKDLRK
-1224 MLKTIAKD
+1224 MLKTLAKD
-1232 ENIEATTNAELS
+1232 EDIEATTNVELR
-1244 ARLKQEADNLF
+1244 ARLKQETDHLF
-1255 TDTLNLPKTI
+1255 TDTFNLPKTE
-1265 FDKDIL
+1265 FGENLLD
-1271 KPPVKSFIQPFLQLS
+1271 PPVKSFIQPLLQLS
-1286 GGVTLLDLLSKNEF
+1286 GTVSLLDILSSNTF
-1300 VQGTGDLK
+1300 VKG
-1308 PTDILADGITADEV
+1308 TADPKPSMVLDNGVNAEVV
-1322 YKIYR
+1322 YKLYR
-1327 LLSKITM
+1327 NLAKIAMLS
-1334 MSDKLKLDDDLIF
+1334 SRLKLDDELIS
-1347 FFHKKGSGFLP
+1347 FFHKKGTGLLP

-1374 ATGFTAYLKWIK
+1374 ATGFSAYLKWIK
-1386 ARDFFNLSTEVLQK
+1386 VRDFFNLGSEVLQK
-1400 MIEETNLVNWAK
+1400 MIRETNLVNWAK
-1412 FIVDYTDMDASSLE
+1412 LIVDYTGLDASSME
-1426 MILGSVAFP
+1426 MILGSAAFP
-1435 SSGQG
+1435 SSGQS
-1440 ITGILEGYFN
+1440 ISGILEGYFN
-1450 DTAGATPHNGNM
+1450 NTAGATPHNGNM
-1462 DLLLQT
+1462 DLLLKAY
-1468 HDIIS
+1468 DIIS
-1473 HSRDLGME
+1473 YSRTLGME
-1481 VNDLYA
+1481 VNDVYA

-1506 SKYSQEQWLNI
+1506 SKYNPEQWLKI
-1517 VKPIQNKLR
+1517 VKPVQNKLR

-1532 LVDYILANPGIVGSN
+1532 LVDYILANPQIVGSS

-1596 SPNGS
+1596 THNGS
-1601 TTISLSQEAI
+1601 ATISLSQEAI
-1611 TQWHEWRKW
+1611 TQWHDWRKW

-1691 QTTYGRNIL
+1691 QTAYGRNIL

-1708 SPQRYYYRNREDNEW
+1708 NPQRYYYRNREDNEW

-1737 VSPVMWNNKLYIF
+1737 VSPVMWNNKLYVF
-1750 WLTFQKTQAARNEG
+1750 WLTFQKTTGAVPSNQDSAGMRN
-1764 TTTTAT
+1764 
-1770 VGNGKPS
+1770 
-1777 MRGNSDQKKA
+1777 NSDQKKA

-1793 KWTNVLTTAN
+1793 KFTNVLTTAN
-1803 GGNLYPD
+1803 GGNLFSN

-1823 NWTQLQNGKWQSQEV
+1823 NWTQFQNGKWQSQEL

-1843 ELDINKFQINTLN
+1843 ELDINKFQINQAN
-1856 KISYG
+1856 KDSYTSADAK
-1861 EPAAFD
+1861 AAID
-1867 AIKLLTQ
+1867 LLTAK
-1874 NNTVKMD
+1874 NTVKID

-1891 TPFEGQPANEVH
+1891 TPFEGAPSNEVN
-1903 GIAFN
+1903 GVCFN
-1908 LVIAGGLVET
+1908 LVIPGGLLEV
-1918 GFGAHT
+1918 GFGAHS

-1938 WDNDRGCRVIAPTGT
+1938 MDNDRGGRVIAPEGT
-1953 RINKMKFIQDPKL
+1953 RINKMKFIQDPKR
-1966 ISSGLNANYF
+1966 ISSGLKANNNISTF
-1976 MDTHQDGYYVFA
+1976 GDGYYAFA
-1988 NNYYHTKN
+1988 YDYLMPNL
-1996 MMHKASKPETVLGS
+1996 MHKATSPFVVLGK

-2022 TIKDGAY
+2022 TDKNDAY
-2029 CNPLKNTFFFE
+2029 FNPLKNTFFFE
-2040 DHVHTFL
+2040 DQAHTFL
-2047 VEEADPSLNLI
+2047 VEEAGTTQQIFKAVNLDQLS
-2058 YNIKSD
+2058 IK
-2064 QVMGRDV
+2064 
-2071 LFTGA
+2071 GA
-2076 AKSREVLLYANT
+2076 ALVASREGIPKSLAAIIST
-2088 ANSNV
+2088 NSNR
-2093 QLMVAPPERKD
+2093 QA
-2104 GDYVHTEAFPAM
+2104 GDPFPAM

-2124 YHPQVPSLI
+2124 YHPQVPNLI
-2133 ASLNQSGVP
+2133 ASLNRSGVP

-2153 DTIRFRTTYN
+2153 DTIKFATTYS
-2163 PSGRVDTKY
+2163 PAPVVDSKY

-2290 KNVVMKYL
+2290 KNIVMKYL

-2323 YILAANILGDRPQQI
+2323 YILAANILGDRPMQI
-2338 PQRVKR
+2338 PQRTKR
-2344 SDLAFYNFMPYLF
+2344 SDMAFYNFMPQLF
-2357 NHNNATQQVN
+2357 VFENAGGITLETNQ
-2367 PAYITQ
+2367 AYITQ

-2388 APNAAAGS
+2388 APNAAAGTS
-2396 SIYSSTNQ
+2396 VYSGTNLST
-2404 TSMSATPRKGEGNVP
+2404 MSGTPRKGEGNVP

-2470 LLVRARAMGMSTE
+2470 LLVRARAMGISTE
-2483 SFLSQLYGSKRP
+2483 SFLNQIYGTKRP
-2495 LHRFSYMVQKTHEL
+2495 LHRFAYMVQKTNEL

-2524 EKKDAEAIALL
+2524 EKKDAETIALL
-2535 RSTQEYE
+2535 RSTQEHD

-2553 QVEEAAKNL
+2553 QVEEAGKNL
-2562 EGLRISQA
+2562 ESLRISQT

-2622 STLPPGAEFGGLQL
+2622 STLPPSAESGGLHL
-2636 ANVFNAAATAVS
+2636 ANVLNAAGTAVG
-2648 IKATVD
+2648 IKSTMD

-2687 LDQQLFAAQ
+2687 LEQQIFAAQ

-2711 QTEQNREMDTYM
+2711 QIEQNREMDTYM
-2723 RSKFSNQ
+2723 RSKFSNT
-2730 ELYNWMISQLATTY
+2730 ELYSWMIGQLSTTY

-2755 RQAEQCYEHELGKT
+2755 RQAEQCYEYELGKT
-2769 TTGIIKQGYW
+2769 SATGFIKQGYW
-2779 DSLKR
+2779 DSLKK

-2789 ENLQLDV
+2789 ENLQMDV
-2796 RRLEKAYMES
+2796 RRLEKSYMES
-2806 NKRELELT
+2806 NERELELT

-2819 ALFQPQAILD
+2819 ALFQPQTILE
-2829 IKKTGKA
+2829 IRKNGSAKIA
-2836 NITIPEVLFDMDY
+2836 IPEVLFDMDY

-2866 IAGPYTTVNCQLSQV
+2866 ITGPYTTVNCQLHQLS
-2881 NSKYRKVSIASDY
+2881 SKYRKANTDTNNY
-2894 NNADHFTELK
+2894 NNTTNFTELK
-2904 DNSIIATSAAQN
+2904 DSGIIATSSAQN

-2939 STWEISFPGK
+2939 SEWDISFPGSV
-2949 IRQFDLN
+2949 RQFDLN

-2965 KYTAQYDGGLEEA
+2965 KYTARYKGGAVAA
-2978 ANDSVKDLFTKL
+2978 ANASVADLFNTL
-2990 TTTSG
+2990 TEPDSAS
-2995 FNAHA
+2995 FKAHP

-3007 KHEHSADWFDYGKK
+3007 RHEHSADWFNYGKK
-3021 FTDNE
+3021 FADNND
-3026 STRLALSFNQEQFP
+3026 TRLALSFNQDQFP
-3040 FFTNGKKVTVKKIK
+3040 FFTKGKKVTVKRIK
-3054 PAVLLKSK
+3054 PAFLLKSA
-3062 LNGNYTMSITYTVN
+3062 LNGNYTMSITYTAN
-3076 GNYVTKTLPLNIS
+3076 GAYETKTRTVAIN
-3089 AKAGELVAPNIGFDL
+3089 AAAGKLVTLDDPGFDL
-3104 DTQAIVF
+3104 ASKPIIF
-3111 QQNTKVIQVG
+3111 QQNTKVIQIG
-3121 LKDNNNKPVN
+3121 IKDNSNNKPVN
-3131 ASGLFE
+3131 ATQLFD
-3137 DMLFVMDYIV
+3137 DMLFVMDYLV
-3147 EEGLPVPAG
+3147 EGNLPAAAP
-3156 NDIPEY
+3156 NDTPEY
-3162 DLNRKQLVAWWAADE
+3162 DMNRNKLVAWWAADE
-3177 AQNTITSTQGIEALY
+3177 QKNTITSIQEVATLY
-3192 DKSGNNRHLQHLNG
+3192 DKSGNGRKLEHLDGWQGAVLPDLITDEGIQHVHFSN
-3206 WEGAELPKL
+3206 
-3215 RTINNIQQVYFN
+3215 
-3227 GMSGLIERIAPG
+3227 MSGMVQRMGFMDYPLKTES
-3239 ATKGLENNTSFTLI
+3239 SFTII
-3253 SVANGGFG
+3253 SVANGLIGLG
-3261 TSMQGFFNNDNND
+3261 INGFFNNDNNGAN
-3274 VKFQLL
+3274 LN
-3280 IGRGDMVMNNGHWSN
+3280 IGIGQVNAIMNNALWN
-3295 ASLPIQAAKE
+3295 TANFPIQAEKE
-3305 NMLLLDT
+3305 QMLLVNT
-3312 FEQKPAQG
+3312 FEQK
-3320 ITYLSSY
+3320 TSTSVLSVF
-3327 DRNGSKLETVT
+3327 DRNGNKLETQT
-3338 LNSIGINGGISTGMR
+3338 FNATGIKNGISVGLR
-3353 IGFTGAI
+3353 IGFWGSL
-3360 PAWENVFY
+3360 PSDENRFY
-3368 ETLVF
+3368 EALVY
-3373 DRILPE
+3373 DRILSE
-3379 AEVKSILGYLK
+3379 AEIKSVLGYLK

>member
-30 CFAYTSEHSSLW
+30 CFAHTSDHSSIW

-57 IKEAYN
+57 IKEAYDT
-63 SAPLKLKVYNHAQ
+63 APLKLKVYNHAQ
-76 LIHEALIDGIKNDI
+76 LIHEAFIDGIKNDI
-90 IVEIQTGR
+90 IMEIQTGR

-123 LGDEQIPAV
+123 LGAENIPAV
-132 PGNEGIAVVLS
+132 PGNDDIAVVLS

-190 EVVQAETTLLAQSEL
+190 EVVHAETTLLTQSEL
-205 FEIQSQ
+205 FEIQRQ
-211 DTVVDLNIDITHK
+211 DTVVNLNIGIAYK
-224 QYFLDEWRLVKS
+224 QYFLDEFTLITNRITSATALDS
-236 RMMSV
+236 LES
-241 TQLGTFETIPND
+241 IPND
-253 FNSIKRITNTSGL
+253 INSIRRITNTSGL
-266 REVMVSNML
+266 KEAMVSNML
-275 QADILAREIDIELA
+275 QADLLAREIDIPLA
-289 HAYTFT
+289 HAYTFK
-295 RAGWKNYTDSEKAKD
+295 RAGWDNYTDSEKAKD
-310 LITMAVANHVINGI
+310 LIADAVTDHVIDEI
-324 YSNYDNTVDAL
+324 HSNYDNTLDAL
-335 KIKSIKDEGE
+335 RNKSIKDEGN

-372 RESMKETD
+372 RESLKEND
-380 ETPEDFWINIEA
+380 DAPEDFWTNIET
-392 LVGTTYKELLQKGLQ
+392 LVGITYKDLLQKGLQ

-416 ETVVDILATLKAA
+416 EMVIAVMNALETEDQELNT
-429 DEQPLAAYVQGKDIA
+429 YVTGKVAA
-444 SWSSMI
+444 SWRDLI
-450 NELSNLHDK
+450 QALSVQHDK
-459 LCVPDEFQDEEDP
+459 LCVPDEFRDP
-472 VTAYASHI
+472 EAADIDPEIIWSYATYI

-490 AFIKNEVLDS
+490 SFIKDEVLDS
-500 LIEETEGT
+500 LTDQP

-513 NIPALKAFLT
+513 NIPALKTFLA

-534 IWEQSDKI
+534 IWEQSEKI

-563 NVELM
+563 NVALM
-568 KGMLAAGIRSSFQI
+568 KGLLSSGIKSSFQI
-582 ADMSEADFMQMMGAK
+582 ADMSEADFIEMMAPK
-597 VSLEA
+597 VSLE
-602 NVKLKHAYELA
+602 VSLKLKHAYDLA
-613 GQIDGFIK
+613 SQIDSYIK
-621 GAYAQLNPSNFLIGN
+621 SAYTQLNPSNFVMSN
-636 LTKEQVSSAVWQSK
+636 LTKEAVSKTVWQSQ

-683 SAYYTDVMNFI
+683 SAYFTDVMNFI

-701 AALKTLDKRR
+701 MALKTLDKRR
-711 PDLKYVDLSCKNA
+711 PDLKYIDLSCKNA

-737 LELQMLSYYKS
+737 LELQILNYYNS
-748 ISEPGFQNISIPGS
+748 LTLPGNTPDPDIHGLELPGS
-762 FQTNGTEAELDANP
+762 FQTGGTEAELDANP
-776 EHVYKNEDGKYVPYE
+776 EHVYKDDDGKYVPYE
-791 NYTLVYDKKLSKA
+791 DYTLVYDKKLSKA
-804 VYPNTLPFNMAKVE
+804 IYPNSLPFNMAKVE
-818 SDAFLDHS
+818 SDAFLAHS
-826 GLSKAELMNSF
+826 GLSKVALMNSF
-837 RPATFNTS
+837 RPATFNGS
-845 NSSTGLNHYTRA
+845 NSNQGVNTYTRG
-857 AAYLDLDVTAAD
+857 AAYLGLDTTAAD
-869 IISRSTLYGDPV
+869 IISGSTAYGDPE
-881 FYGTDQNGLNTLN
+881 FYGTDQTGLNNLT

-923 VPGPN
+923 VPGTN
-928 NTETRRFAIT
+928 NRRFTIT
-938 AKPGFSNDTC
+938 NKPGFPADTC
-948 ALSELMLACTPLSGE
+948 ALNELSLQCSPANGE
-963 QANDLFKVFF
+963 QAYNLVKVFF
-973 KQLHRF
+973 KHLHRF
-979 VRLLRATKWSVY
+979 VRLYRATKWSIY

-1002 NTLYVK
+1002 NHLYVK
-1008 NTATNTYVDRLNK
+1008 DTNTNTYVDPMTK

-1036 FGKTPEHICT
+1036 FGKAPEHICT
-1046 LWSDLDTYTY
+1046 LWSNLDTYAY
-1056 IDFVKEQV
+1056 IDFKKEQV
-1064 LTPSVYDRLFRN
+1064 LAPSVYDSFFRN

-1081 PLDPNFDNPSQI
+1081 PLDPNFENPEQI
-1093 SGTVQENAGTISA
+1093 SGTIQENAGTISA
-1106 VLQIDIKQIAEIFN
+1106 VLQIEVKQIAEILN
-1120 NDLSQATDLATIS
+1120 NDLSQNTDLATLS

-1146 NNSFATA
+1146 DHSFATA

-1158 LINHSLPFVT
+1158 MINHSLPSVS
-1168 PLNIP
+1168 PLNVP
-1173 EILDMVKEFTWADQE
+1173 EILDIVKEFEWADQE
-1188 VFSWEER
+1188 VFTWEER

-1202 DTKGQFIPANNT
+1202 DPAANFTPANST
-1214 IEQFLSSLRK
+1214 IEQFLKDLRK
-1224 MLKTIAKD
+1224 MLQTIAKD
-1232 ENIEATTNAELS
+1232 QDIEAATNVELKK
-1244 ARLKQEADNLF
+1244 RLKQETDHLF
-1255 TDTLNLPKTI
+1255 TDTFNLPKTQ
-1265 FDKDIL
+1265 FTKFSD
-1271 KPPVKSFIQPFLQLS
+1271 PVKSFIQPFLEIS
-1286 GGVTLLDLLSKNEF
+1286 AGGSLLDVLSKNEF
-1300 VQGTGDLK
+1300 VKGTADLK
-1308 PTDILADGITADEV
+1308 PTDVLADGITAEAV
-1322 YKIYR
+1322 YNLYR
-1327 LLSKITM
+1327 MLSKITM
-1334 MSDKLKLDDDLIF
+1334 MSSKLRLDDALIS
-1347 FFHKKGSGFLP
+1347 FFHKKGTGFLP
-1358 AEQFSAYD
+1358 ADQFSAYD
-1366 LNNLDSLF
+1366 LTNLPSLF

-1386 ARDFFNLSTEVLQK
+1386 VRDFFNLNTEVLQK
-1400 MIEETNLVNWAK
+1400 MIEEKNLVNWAK
-1412 FIVDYTDMDASSLE
+1412 LIVDYTGLDASSLE

-1435 SSGQG
+1435 SSGQS
-1440 ITGILEGYFN
+1440 INGILEGYFN

-1462 DLLLQT
+1462 DLLLQAY
-1468 HDIIS
+1468 DIIS
-1473 HSRDLGME
+1473 YSSKLGMQ
-1481 VNDLYA
+1481 VSDLYA
-1487 AIRPEASLPQA
+1487 AIRPEASLLQA
-1498 RMIRKATK
+1498 RMIRKALK
-1506 SKYSQEQWLNI
+1506 SQYNPEQWLKTI
-1517 VKPIQNKLR
+1517 KPIQNKLR
-1526 TAQRDA
+1526 TAQRDV
-1532 LVDYILANPGIVGSN
+1532 LVDYILANPQIVGST

-1596 SPNGS
+1596 TYNGS
-1601 TTISLSQEAI
+1601 ATISLSQEAI

-1642 RDKKTKFFKELEAHL
+1642 RDKKTKFFRELEAHL

-1708 SPQRYYYRNREDNEW
+1708 NPQRYYYRNREDNEW
-1723 SDWQKIDVDIKSDH
+1723 SDWQKIDVDIKSDQ
-1737 VSPVMWNNKLYIF
+1737 VSPVMWNNKLYVF
-1750 WLTFQKTQAARNEG
+1750 WLTFQKTKGADGENKADDN
-1764 TTTTAT
+1764 TI
-1770 VGNGKPS
+1770 GNGKPS
-1777 MRGNSDQKKA
+1777 MRNNATAPNS
-1787 EEFNNN
+1787 N
-1793 KWTNVLTTAN
+1793 KWTDILTTAN
-1803 GGNLYPD
+1803 GGNLV
-1810 AGDEQYTVWKVTL
+1810 GNIGEEQYTVWKVTL
-1823 NWTQLQNGKWQSQEV
+1823 NWTQFQNGKWQSQEM

-1843 ELDINKFQINTLN
+1843 ELDINKFQINQTN
-1856 KISYG
+1856 KNSYTSADAK
-1861 EPAAFD
+1861 AAID
-1867 AIKLLTQ
+1867 LLTGK
-1874 NNTVKMD
+1874 NTVKID

-1891 TPFEGQPANEVH
+1891 TPFEGAPPNEAH
-1903 GIAFN
+1903 GVCFN
-1908 LVIAGGLVET
+1908 LVIPGGLVEV
-1918 GFGAHT
+1918 GFGAHS

-1938 WDNDRGCRVIAPTGT
+1938 MDSDRGCRVIAPEGT

-1966 ISSGLNANYF
+1966 ISSGLKANNGISTF
-1976 MDTHQDGYYVFA
+1976 GDGYYAFA
-1988 NNYYHTKN
+1988 YDYLLANL
-1996 MMHKASKPETVLGS
+1996 MHKATSPFIVLGK
-2010 TPTAYRL
+2010 TPNAYRL

-2022 TIKDGAY
+2022 SDKNDAY

-2040 DHVHTFL
+2040 DQNHTFL
-2047 VEEADPSLNLI
+2047 VEEAGSNENVYKAVNLDQLMIKDAARVASQQGFTKSLATI
-2058 YNIKSD
+2058 I
-2064 QVMGRDV
+2064 
-2071 LFTGA
+2071 
-2076 AKSREVLLYANT
+2076 T
-2088 ANSNV
+2088 ANG
-2093 QLMVAPPERKD
+2093 QRQA
-2104 GDYVHTEAFPAM
+2104 GDHFPAM

-2124 YHPQVPSLI
+2124 YHAQVPNLI

-2153 DTIRFRTTYN
+2153 DTIKFATTYS
-2163 PSGRVDTKY
+2163 PTTRVDTKY

-2206 NQQFAAAQKW
+2206 NQQFAAAQQW

-2255 QAIHNNGAAVDQVK
+2255 QAINNNGAAVEQVK

-2298 DNLIAWADNLFR
+2298 DNLIAWADSLFR

-2323 YILAANILGDRPQQI
+2323 YILAANILGDRPMQI
-2338 PQRVKR
+2338 PQRTKR
-2344 SDLAFYNFMPYLF
+2344 ADLAFYNFMPQLF
-2357 NHNNATQQVN
+2357 KFGNGTITQEPN
-2367 PAYITQ
+2367 TAYITS

-2388 APNAAAGS
+2388 APNAAAGTS
-2396 SIYSSTNQ
+2396 VYSGTNLG
-2404 TSMSATPRKGEGNVP
+2404 TMSGGPRKGEGNVP

-2449 CKNIEGL
+2449 CKNVDGL

-2470 LLVRARAMGMSTE
+2470 LLVRARAMGISTE
-2483 SFLSQLYGSKRP
+2483 SFLNQLYGSKRP
-2495 LHRFSYMVQKTHEL
+2495 LHRFSYMVQKTNEI

-2524 EKKDAEAIALL
+2524 EKKDAETIALL
-2535 RSTQEYE
+2535 RSTQEHE
-2542 MLTKVR
+2542 MLTKIR

-2562 EGLRISQA
+2562 EGLRISQV

-2622 STLPPGAEFGGLQL
+2622 STFPPGAEFGGLQL

-2687 LDQQLFAAQ
+2687 LEQQLFAAQ
-2696 VRLDITKQELRNHEL
+2696 IRLDITRQELRNHEL

-2723 RSKFSNQ
+2723 RGKFSNT
-2730 ELYNWMISQLATTY
+2730 ELYNWMVGQLATTY

-2755 RQAEQCYEHELGKT
+2755 RQAEQCYEYELGKT

-2806 NKRELELT
+2806 NDRELELT

-2819 ALFQPQAILD
+2819 ALFQPQAIVD
-2829 IKKTGKA
+2829 IKATGKA
-2836 NITIPEVLFDMDY
+2836 TITIPEVLFDMDY

-2854 RRIKSVSISIPC
+2854 RRIKSVSLSIPC
-2866 IAGPYTTVNCQLSQV
+2866 ITGPYTTINCQLHQKT
-2881 NSKYRKVSIASDY
+2881 NRYRKVSTARTLASYKHND
-2894 NNADHFTELK
+2894 NFTEFK
-2904 DNSIIATSAAQN
+2904 GGNFIATSAAQN

-2924 FRDERYLPFEGTGAI
+2924 FRDERYLPFEGTGVI
-2939 STWEISFPGK
+2939 SEWEISFPGE

-2965 KYTAQYDGGLEEA
+2965 KYTAKYDHEMAEVV
-2978 ANDSVKDLFTKL
+2978 NDSVKDLFMTL
-2990 TTTSG
+2990 TTTG
-2995 FNAHA
+2995 NFNTHM
-3000 LQFYTSA
+3000 LQYYTSA

-3054 PAVLLKSK
+3054 PAVLLKSA
-3062 LNGNYTMSITYTVN
+3062 LNGNYTMSITYTAN
-3076 GNYVTKTLPLNIS
+3076 GTYVTKSLPVTID
-3089 AKAGELVAPNIGFDL
+3089 AAAGKLVTTDIGFDL
-3104 DTQAIVF
+3104 GTQSIVF
-3111 QQNTKVIQVG
+3111 QQNTKVIQVS
-3121 LKDNNNKPVN
+3121 LKDADNELVN
-3131 ASGLFE
+3131 ATELFE
-3137 DMLFVMDYIV
+3137 DMIFVMDYIV
-3147 EEGLPVPAG
+3147 EEDLATPAA
-3156 NDIPEY
+3156 NDKPEY
-3162 DLNRKQLVAWWAADE
+3162 DLNRNQLVAWWAADE
-3177 AQNTITSTQGIEALY
+3177 AQNTFTEALATLH
-3192 DKSGNNRHLQHLNG
+3192 DKSGNGRHLQDLDG
-3206 WEGAELPKL
+3206 WNGAEVPELK
-3215 RTINNIQQVYFN
+3215 TSEGIQHVHFSD
-3227 GMSGLIERIAPG
+3227 MSGMVQRTHFSNPDYALKAHS
-3239 ATKGLENNTSFTLI
+3239 SFTVI
-3253 SVANGGFG
+3253 SVANGIFG
-3261 TSMQGFFNNDNND
+3261 LGINGAFNNDNNGANLNMECGLVNVILKD
-3274 VKFQLL
+3274 GQWH
-3280 IGRGDMVMNNGHWSN
+3280 IANI
-3295 ASLPIQAAKE
+3295 PIQAAKE

-3312 FEQKPAQG
+3312 FEQKPE
-3320 ITYLSSY
+3320 TNTSYLSAF
-3327 DRNGSKLETVT
+3327 DRNGNKLVT
-3338 LNSIGINGGISTGMR
+3338 HTFNSTEIKNAISAGLR
-3353 IGFTGAI
+3353 IGFWGSLPSGA
-3360 PAWENVFY
+3360 NQFY
-3368 ETLVF
+3368 EALVF

-3379 AEVKSILGYLK
+3379 AEIKSVLSYLK

>member
-8 QGRIVLKNTM
+8 QGRVVLKNTH
-18 ETDLNPSQLLIE
+18 ETDLNPSQLLVE

-63 SAPLKLKVYNHAQ
+63 SAPLKLKVYNHSQ

-90 IVEIQTGR
+90 IMEIQTGR

-112 ADYISVSGNIN
+112 ADYISISGNIN

-143 QASFGVNEA
+143 QASFGVNEV

-178 AEKFSNSPLLII
+178 MEKFSNSPLLII
-190 EVVQAETTLLAQSEL
+190 EVVQAATTLLAQSEL
-205 FEIQSQ
+205 FEIQTQ
-211 DTVVDLNIDITHK
+211 DTVVDLNVGIAYK

-241 TQLGTFETIPND
+241 TQLDTFETIPND
-253 FNSIKRITNTSGL
+253 SNSIKRISNTSGL

-310 LITMAVANHVINGI
+310 LITTGVANHVIDGI
-324 YSNYDNTVDAL
+324 YSNYDNTIDAL
-335 KIKSIKDEGE
+335 RIKSIKDEGE

-372 RESMKETD
+372 RENMKTTE
-380 ETPEDFWINIEA
+380 ETPEDFWLNIEE

-416 ETVVDILATLKAA
+416 ETVSYILAALKAA
-429 DEQPLAAYVQGKDIA
+429 SEQPLAAYVQGKNVA

-450 NELSNLHDK
+450 SELSNLHDK
-459 LCVPDEFQDEEDP
+459 LCVPDEFQEEEDP
-472 VTAYASHI
+472 LTAYANHI

-508 EPVLK
+508 EPVIK

-636 LTKEQVSSAVWQSK
+636 LTKEHISSAVWQSK

-737 LELQMLSYYKS
+737 LELQILSYYKS
-748 ISEPGFQNISIPGS
+748 LAEPGFQNISIPGS
-762 FQTNGTEAELDANP
+762 FQTGGTETELDANP

-791 NYTLVYDKKLSKA
+791 DYTLVYDKKLSKA
-804 VYPNTLPFNMAKVE
+804 IYPNSLPFNMAKVE
-818 SDAFLDHS
+818 SDTFLAHA
-826 GLSKAELMNSF
+826 GLSKVGLMNSF
-837 RPATFNTS
+837 RPATFNVS
-845 NSSTGLNHYTRA
+845 NSNEGINTYTRA
-857 AAYLDLDVTAAD
+857 AAYLGLDATAAD
-869 IISRSTLYGDPV
+869 IISGSTSYADLD
-881 FYGTDQNGLNTLN
+881 FYGPNLADLNSLN
-894 ADLESLLK
+894 EDLESLLK

-911 LQIMVTDYLNPL
+911 LQIMVTDYLNPM
-923 VPGPN
+923 VPGATAPDN
-928 NTETRRFAIT
+928 RRFAIT
-938 AKPGFSNDTC
+938 NKAGFPDDTC
-948 ALSELMLACTPLSGE
+948 ALQELRLECRPANGE
-963 QANDLFKVFF
+963 QVADLTKVFF
-973 KQLHRF
+973 KHLHRF
-979 VRLLRATKWSVY
+979 IRLYKATKWSIY

-1002 NTLYVK
+1002 NNLYVK
-1008 NTATNTYVDRLNK
+1008 DTNTNTYVDRLNK

-1027 AGIKEVSDI
+1027 AGIKEVSDL
-1036 FGKTPEHICT
+1036 FGQTPEHICT

-1255 TDTLNLPKTI
+1255 TDTLNLPKTV

-1308 PTDILADGITADEV
+1308 PADILADGITADEV

-1386 ARDFFNLSTEVLQK
+1386 VRDFFNLSTEVLQK

-1412 FIVDYTDMDASSLE
+1412 FIVDYTDLDASSLE

-1435 SSGQG
+1435 ASGQS

-1462 DLLLQT
+1462 DLLLQAY
-1468 HDIIS
+1468 DIIS
-1473 HSRDLGME
+1473 HSRDLGIE

-1506 SKYSQEQWLNI
+1506 SKYSQEQWPNI

-1532 LVDYILANPGIVGSN
+1532 LVDYILAKPEIVGSN
-1547 AAVLKTANNLFEH
+1547 TTVLKTANNLFEH

-1691 QTTYGRNIL
+1691 QTAYGRNIL

-1708 SPQRYYYRNREDNEW
+1708 NPQRYYYRNREDNEW

-1737 VSPVMWNNKLYIF
+1737 VSPVMWNNKLYVF
-1750 WLTFQKTQAARNEG
+1750 WLTFQKTNGAKQSNES
-1764 TTTTAT
+1764 TT
-1770 VGNGKPS
+1770 G

-1787 EEFNNN
+1787 GEFNSNQ
-1793 KWTNVLTTAN
+1793 WTNILTTAN
-1803 GGNLYPD
+1803 AGNLFVD

-1823 NWTQLQNGKWQSQEV
+1823 NWTQLQNGKWQSQEM

-1843 ELDINKFQINTLN
+1843 ELDINKFKINEVN
-1856 KISYG
+1856 KESYTFP
-1861 EPAAFD
+1861 EAKAA
-1867 AIKLLTQ
+1867 IELLTSM
-1874 NNTVKMD
+1874 NTVKID

-1891 TPFEGQPANEVH
+1891 TPFEGEVANGTY
-1903 GIAFN
+1903 GIVFN
-1908 LVIAGGLVET
+1908 MVIPGGLVEA
-1918 GFGAHT
+1918 GLGAHT
-1924 FLWKGDNSRDPYVL
+1924 FLWKGDNSRDPYIL
-1938 WDNDRGCRVIAPTGT
+1938 NDNNRGCVVIAPTGT
-1953 RINKMKFIQDPKL
+1953 RFHKMKFIQDPKL
-1966 ISSGLNANYF
+1966 ISSGLKVNTKIAHYA
-1976 MDTHQDGYYVFA
+1976 DGYYTF
-1988 NNYYHTKN
+1988 HTN
-1996 MMHKASKPETVLGS
+1996 EYLPHLMPKAIASETILGK
-2010 TPTAYRL
+2010 TPNRYRL

-2022 TIKDGAY
+2022 VVKDSVHF
-2029 CNPLKNTFFFE
+2029 NPSKYTFFFE
-2040 DHVHTFL
+2040 DQNHTFL
-2047 VEEADPSLNLI
+2047 VEESDSQLSLINNFNFDKLMLEEALPSKERSATTQAVFARMANNNTPN
-2058 YNIKSD
+2058 YT
-2064 QVMGRDV
+2064 
-2071 LFTGA
+2071 LF
-2076 AKSREVLLYANT
+2076 SE
-2088 ANSNV
+2088 
-2093 QLMVAPPERKD
+2093 ERISGMSK
-2104 GDYVHTEAFPAM
+2104 YK
-2116 NRFRFNTF
+2116 FNTF
-2124 YHPQVPSLI
+2124 YHAQIPSLI

-2142 GLLTLANQSQA
+2142 GLLTLVNQSQA
-2153 DTIRFRTTYN
+2153 DTIKFATTYN

-2206 NQQFAAAQKW
+2206 NQQFSAAQKW

-2344 SDLAFYNFMPYLF
+2344 GDLAFYNFMPYLF

-2367 PAYITQ
+2367 TAYITQ

-2388 APNAAAGS
+2388 APNAAAGT

-2404 TSMSATPRKGEGNVP
+2404 TSMSGTPRKGEGNVP

-2483 SFLSQLYGSKRP
+2483 SFLSQLYGAKRP
-2495 LHRFSYMVQKTHEL
+2495 LHRFSYMVQKTNEL
-2509 LGDVKALGGAMLSAL
+2509 LGDVKAMGGAMLSAL

-2542 MLTKVR
+2542 MLTKIR

-2562 EGLRISQA
+2562 ESLRISQV

-2584 TNANEQKHLDK
+2584 TNSNEQKHLDK
-2595 MQSAMEAQVIQGVLN
+2595 MQSAMEAQVIQGILN

-2622 STLPPGAEFGGLQL
+2622 STLPPSAEAGGLQL

-2648 IKATVD
+2648 IKATID

-2723 RSKFSNQ
+2723 RSKFSNT

-2744 FQSYQMAFDMA
+2744 FQSYQIAFDMA

-3104 DTQAIVF
+3104 DMQAIVF

-3137 DMLFVMDYIV
+3137 DMFFVMDYIV
-3147 EEGLPVPAG
+3147 EEGLPAQVA
-3156 NDIPEY
+3156 NDKPEY
-3162 DLNRKQLVAWWAADE
+3162 DLNRKQLVAWWAADDAE
-3177 AQNTITSTQGIEALY
+3177 NTITGTQMVDTLH
-3192 DKSGNNRHLQHLNG
+3192 DKSGNGRDLQQLDG
-3206 WEGAELPKL
+3206 WGGSELPEL
-3215 RTINNIQQVYFN
+3215 RTVDNIQQVYFN
-3227 GMSGLIERIAPG
+3227 GMSGLLERMNFMDYALPSD
-3239 ATKGLENNTSFTLI
+3239 ASFTAI
-3253 SVANGGFG
+3253 FVSNGVLGLG
-3261 TSMQGFFNNDNND
+3261 INGFFNNDNNGAN
-3274 VKFQLL
+3274 FQMSIGSVHL
-3280 IGRGDMVMNNGHWSN
+3280 IMKNDLWNTANI
-3295 ASLPIQAAKE
+3295 PIQSAKE
-3305 NMLLLDT
+3305 TMLLVDT
-3312 FEQKPAQG
+3312 FEQK
-3320 ITYLSSY
+3320 TNTTDLSVF
-3327 DRNGSKLETVT
+3327 DRNGNKLATHILPST
-3338 LNSIGINGGISTGMR
+3338 GLKNGISAGLR
-3353 IGFTGAI
+3353 IGFGGGFPSGA
-3360 PAWENVFY
+3360 NVFY
-3368 ETLVF
+3368 EGILY
-3373 DRILPE
+3373 DRILSE
-3379 AEVKSILGYLK
+3379 SEIKSVLGYLK

>member
-1 MSTFNIC
+1 
-8 QGRIVLKNTM
+8 M

-90 IVEIQTGR
+90 IMEIQTGS

-123 LGDEQIPAV
+123 LGAEQIPAV
-132 PGNEGIAVVLS
+132 PANEGIAVVLS

-211 DTVVDLNIDITHK
+211 DTSVNLNIAIAHK
-224 QYFLDEWRLVKS
+224 QYFLDEWRLVKN

-241 TQLGTFETIPND
+241 TRLDTFETIPND
-253 FNSIKRITNTSGL
+253 INSIRRISNASGL
-266 REVMVSNML
+266 QEAMVSNML
-275 QADILAREIDIELA
+275 QADLLAREIDIPLA
-289 HAYTFT
+289 HAYTFK
-295 RAGWKNYTDSEKAKD
+295 RAGWDNYTDTEKAKD
-310 LITMAVANHVINGI
+310 LITKAVVNHVIDAL
-324 YSNYDNTVDAL
+324 YSDYNNTVDAL
-335 KIKSIKDEGE
+335 GIKSIKDEGN
-345 KFISEKE
+345 KFISDKE

-380 ETPEDFWINIEA
+380 ETPEAFWTRIEE
-392 LVGTTYKELLQKGLQ
+392 LVGITYKALLQKGLQ

-416 ETVVDILATLKAA
+416 ETVIYILAALKAA
-429 DEQPLAAYVQGKDIA
+429 NEQPLADYVQGKNIA
-444 SWSSMI
+444 SWSSII
-450 NELSNLHDK
+450 NELSIQHEK
-459 LCVPDEFQDEEDP
+459 LCVADEFQDMEDP
-472 VTAYASHI
+472 ETAYATYI

-500 LIEETEGT
+500 LIETGGT
-508 EPVLK
+508 EPVIK
-513 NIPALKAFLT
+513 NIPALKTFLA

-582 ADMSEADFMQMMGAK
+582 ADMSEADFMEVMGAK
-597 VSLEA
+597 VSLA
-602 NVKLKHAYELA
+602 ATSKLKHAYELA
-613 GQIDGFIK
+613 SQIDRYIK
-621 GAYAQLNPSNFLIGN
+621 GAYTQLNPSNFAISN
-636 LTKEQVSSAVWQSK
+636 LTKEAVSRTVWQSQ

-683 SAYYTDVMNFI
+683 SAYFTDVMNFI
-694 RTKVGTD
+694 RTKVGTST
-701 AALKTLDKRR
+701 ALKTLDKRR
-711 PDLKYVDLSCKNA
+711 PDLKYIDLSCKNA
-724 NTVLPYIDLVNET
+724 NTLLPYIDLVNET
-737 LELQMLSYYKS
+737 LELQILNYYKS
-748 ISEPGFQNISIPGS
+748 INEPGFQNISIPGS
-762 FQTNGTEAELDANP
+762 FQTRGTEAELDANP
-776 EHVYKNEDGKYVPYE
+776 EHVYKNAGVYTDYED
-791 NYTLVYDKKLSKA
+791 YTLVYDKKLSKA
-804 VYPNTLPFNMAKVE
+804 IYPNTLPFNMAKVE
-818 SDAFLDHS
+818 SDAFLAHS
-826 GLSKAELMNSF
+826 GLSKVALMNNF
-837 RPATFNTS
+837 RPATFNVS
-845 NSSTGLNHYTRA
+845 NSNEGINTYTRA
-857 AAYLDLDVTAAD
+857 AAYLGIDVSAAD
-869 IISRSTLYGDPV
+869 IISGSTLYGDWA
-881 FYGTDQNGLNTLN
+881 FYGTDQTGFANLNE
-894 ADLESLLK
+894 DLESLLK
-902 RTSLEYTEF
+902 KTSLEYTEF
-911 LQIMVTDYLNPL
+911 LQIMVTDYLNP
-923 VPGPN
+923 VVAGTSN
-928 NTETRRFAIT
+928 RRFAIT
-938 AKPGFSNDTC
+938 AKAGFPADTC
-948 ALSELMLACTPLSGE
+948 ALEELRLECRPATGE
-963 QANDLFKVFF
+963 QAAELKAVFF
-973 KQLHRF
+973 KHLHRF
-979 VRLLRATKWSVY
+979 VRLFKATKWSIY

-1002 NTLYVK
+1002 NNLYVK
-1008 NTATNTYVDRLNK
+1008 DTNTNAYVDRLTK
-1021 TVFTTI
+1021 TVFTAI
-1027 AGIKEVSDI
+1027 AGVKEVSDI
-1036 FGKTPEHICT
+1036 FGKAPEHICT
-1046 LWSDLDTYTY
+1046 LWSNLDTYSY
-1056 IDFVKEQV
+1056 IDFEKEQV
-1064 LTPSVYDRLFRN
+1064 LAPSVYDSFFRN

-1081 PLDPNFDNPSQI
+1081 PLDPNFENPAQI

-1106 VLQIDIKQIAEIFN
+1106 VLQIDVKQIAEILN
-1120 NDLSQATDLATIS
+1120 NDLSQATDLAMLS
-1133 HIMRCQTYAAFFG
+1133 HILRNQAYAAFFG
-1146 NNSFATA
+1146 NNSFTNCV
-1153 IERLR
+1153 ERLR
-1158 LINHSLPFVT
+1158 LINHTLPFVT

-1173 EILDMVKEFTWADQE
+1173 EILDMVKEFEWADQE

-1202 DTKGQFIPANNT
+1202 DTAGNFTPTNNT
-1214 IEQFLSSLRK
+1214 IEQFLGNLRK
-1224 MLKTIAKD
+1224 TLKAIAKD
-1232 ENIEATTNAELS
+1232 TDIEDPANVALKN
-1244 ARLKQEADNLF
+1244 RLKQEADHLF
-1255 TDTLNLPKTI
+1255 TDTFNLPKTV
-1265 FDKDIL
+1265 FTDPL
-1271 KPPVKSFIQPFLQLS
+1271 GEPAESFIQPFLELS
-1286 GGVTLLDLLSKNEF
+1286 GGLNLLDDVLSKNEF
-1300 VQGTGDLK
+1300 VQGTADLK
-1308 PTDILADGITADEV
+1308 PTVILANGITADEV

-1334 MSDKLKLDDDLIF
+1334 MSDKLKLDDELIS
-1347 FFHKKGSGFLP
+1347 FFHNKDTGFLP
-1358 AEQFSAYD
+1358 ANLFSAYD
-1366 LNNLDSLF
+1366 FSNLDSLF
-1374 ATGFTAYLKWIK
+1374 AIGFTAYLKWIK
-1386 ARDFFNLSTEVLQK
+1386 IRDFFNLNTEVLQK
-1400 MIEETNLVNWAK
+1400 MIEATDLVVWTK
-1412 FIVDYTDMDASSLE
+1412 LIVDHTGLDTESME
-1426 MILGSVAFP
+1426 MVLGSIAFP
-1435 SSGQG
+1435 QSTQN

-1462 DLLLQT
+1462 DLLLQAY
-1468 HDIIS
+1468 DIIR
-1473 HSRDLGME
+1473 HSRSLGMQ

-1487 AIRPEASLPQA
+1487 AIRPEASLQQA

-1506 SKYSQEQWLNI
+1506 SKYGPEQWLKV

-1532 LVDYILANPGIVGSN
+1532 MVDYILAKPGIVGST

-1581 SAQLFMDRAILKLEK
+1581 SAQLFMNRAILKLEK
-1596 SPNGS
+1596 SPDGS
-1601 TTISLSQEAI
+1601 TTINLSQEAI

-1642 RDKKTKFFKELEAHL
+1642 RDKKTKFFRELEAHL

-1691 QTTYGRNIL
+1691 QTAYGRNIL

-1708 SPQRYYYRNREDNEW
+1708 NPQRYYYRNREDNEW

-1737 VSPVMWNNKLYIF
+1737 VSPVMWNNKLYVF
-1750 WLTFQKTQAARNEG
+1750 WLTFQKTNGAKQSNES
-1764 TTTTAT
+1764 TTNSGT
-1770 VGNGKPS
+1770 VGNGKPG

-1787 EEFNNN
+1787 AEFNSNQ
-1793 KWTNVLTTAN
+1793 WTNILTTAN
-1803 GGNLYPD
+1803 GGNLFAD

-1823 NWTQLQNGKWQSQEV
+1823 NWTQLQNGKWQSQEM

-1843 ELDINKFQINTLN
+1843 ELDINKFKINEVN
-1856 KISYG
+1856 KESYTFP
-1861 EPAAFD
+1861 EAKAA
-1867 AIKLLTQ
+1867 IELLTSM
-1874 NNTVKMD
+1874 NTVKID

-1891 TPFEGQPANEVH
+1891 TPFEGEVANGTY
-1903 GIAFN
+1903 GIVFN
-1908 LVIAGGLVET
+1908 IVIPGGLVEV
-1918 GFGAHT
+1918 GIGAHT
-1924 FLWKGDNSRDPYVL
+1924 FLWKGDNSRDPYIL
-1938 WDNDRGCRVIAPTGT
+1938 MDSDRGCAVIAPTGT
-1953 RINKMKFIQDPKL
+1953 RFNKMKFIQDPKL
-1966 ISSGLNANYF
+1966 ISSGLKA
-1976 MDTHQDGYYVFA
+1976 DTRVASYADGYYVFYT
-1988 NNYYHTKN
+1988 NEYFPSV
-1996 MMHKASKPETVLGS
+1996 MHKPVKSETVLGR
-2010 TPTAYRL
+2010 TPNRYRL

-2022 TIKDGAY
+2022 VVKDSVKF
-2029 CNPLKNTFFFE
+2029 NPLRNTFFFE
-2040 DHVHTFL
+2040 DQHHTFL
-2047 VEEADPSLNLI
+2047 VEESNTQLALIKNVNADSIMLTEAL
-2058 YNIKSD
+2058 
-2064 QVMGRDV
+2064 QVKERSASTQTIFALM
-2071 LFTGA
+2071 
-2076 AKSREVLLYANT
+2076 
-2088 ANSNV
+2088 ANST
-2093 QLMVAPPERKD
+2093 PKFTPTSE
-2104 GDYVHTEAFPAM
+2104 EAMPIM
-2116 NRFRFNTF
+2116 SKFRFNTF
-2124 YHPQVPSLI
+2124 YHAQVPSLI

-2153 DTIRFRTTYN
+2153 DTIKFATTYS
-2163 PSGRVDTKY
+2163 PTGLVDTKY

-2357 NHNNATQQVN
+2357 NHTNATQQAN
-2367 PAYITQ
+2367 SAYITQ

-2388 APNAAAGS
+2388 APNAAAGTS
-2396 SIYSSTNQ
+2396 VYSGTNL
-2404 TSMSATPRKGEGNVP
+2404 ATMPPRKEDGNIP

-2470 LLVRARAMGMSTE
+2470 LLVRAKAMGISTE
-2483 SFLSQLYGSKRP
+2483 SFLSQLYGAKRP
-2495 LHRFSYMVQKTHEL
+2495 LHRFSYMVQKTNEL

-2548 SVKEQ
+2548 SVREQ

-2595 MQSAMEAQVIQGVLN
+2595 MQSAMEAQVIQGILN

-2622 STLPPGAEFGGLQL
+2622 STLPPSAELGGLQL
-2636 ANVFNAAATAVS
+2636 ANVLNAAGTAVG
-2648 IKATVD
+2648 IKASID
-2654 NAKGSMAATKGG
+2654 SAKGAMAATKGG

-2687 LDQQLFAAQ
+2687 LEQQIFAAQ

-2723 RSKFSNQ
+2723 RSKFSNA

-2744 FQSYQMAFDMA
+2744 FQSYQMAFTMA
-2755 RQAEQCYEHELGKT
+2755 RQAEQCYEYELGKIT
-2769 TTGIIKQGYW
+2769 PAGIIKQGYW

-2796 RRLEKAYMES
+2796 RRLEKAYMEA

-2829 IKKTGKA
+2829 IKATGKA

-2881 NSKYRKVSIASDY
+2881 NSKYRKVSTASDY
-2894 NNADHFTELK
+2894 NNAAHFTELK
-2904 DNSIIATSAAQN
+2904 DSSIIATSTAQN

-2939 STWEISFPGK
+2939 STWTISFPGK

-2965 KYTAQYDGGLEEA
+2965 KYTAQYDGGLEKA
-2978 ANDSVKDLFTKL
+2978 ANDSVKELFETL
-2990 TTTSG
+2990 TTTAG
-2995 FNAHA
+2995 FNAHM
-3000 LQFYTSA
+3000 LQYYTSA

-3040 FFTNGKKVTVKKIK
+3040 FFTKGKKVTVKAIK

-3062 LNGNYTMSITYTVN
+3062 LTGNYTLSVTYTSN
-3076 GNYVTKTLPLNIS
+3076 GTYVTQSIPVSTDAAAGKLVTLNMIPLN
-3089 AKAGELVAPNIGFDL
+3089 
-3104 DTQAIVF
+3104 TQPIVF
-3111 QQNTKVIQVG
+3111 QQNTKVVQVG
-3121 LKDNNNKPVN
+3121 LKDSSNKAVN
-3131 ASGLFE
+3131 ATQLFE
-3137 DMLFVMDYIV
+3137 DMIFVMDYII
-3147 EEGLPVPAG
+3147 EEGVPAQAA
-3156 NDIPEY
+3156 NDKPEF
-3162 DLNRKQLVAWWAADE
+3162 DLNLNLNQLIAWWAADE
-3177 AQNTITSTQGIEALY
+3177 AQNTVTSTQGVEVLY
-3192 DKSGNNRHLQHLNG
+3192 DKSGHNRHLQHLNG
-3206 WEGAELPKL
+3206 WNGAELPKL
-3215 RTINNIQQVYFN
+3215 RTVDSIPQVYFN
-3227 GMSGLIERIAPG
+3227 GMSGLIERIAYG
-3239 ATKGLENNTSFTLI
+3239 AAKGLENNTSFTLI

-3261 TSMQGFFNNDNND
+3261 TSMEGFFNNDNND
-3274 VKFQLL
+3274 VKFQLR
-3280 IGRGDMVMNNGHWSN
+3280 IGGGHMVMNDGHWSF
-3295 ASLPIQAAKE
+3295 AYLPIQAAKE
-3305 NMLLLDT
+3305 NMLQLDT
-3312 FEQKPAQG
+3312 FEQKPTSPTEG

-3327 DRNGSKLETVT
+3327 DRNGNKLETYT
-3338 LNSIGINGGISTGMR
+3338 LNSVGINGGISTGMR
-3353 IGFTGAI
+3353 IGFGGAI
-3360 PAWENVFY
+3360 PALENVFY

-3373 DRILPE
+3373 DGILTE
-3379 AEVKSILGYLK
+3379 SEIKYILSYLK

>member
-8 QGRIVLKNTM
+8 QGRVVLKNTM

-63 SAPLKLKVYNHAQ
+63 TAPLKLKVYNHAQ

-90 IVEIQTGR
+90 IMEIQTGS

-132 PGNEGIAVVLS
+132 PGNEGIAVILS

-178 AEKFSNSPLLII
+178 AEKFSNSPLLVL
-190 EVVQAETTLLAQSEL
+190 EVVREETSLLAQSEL

-211 DTVVDLNIDITHK
+211 DTTINLNIAIAHK
-224 QYFLDEWRLVKS
+224 QYFLDEWSLVKS

-241 TQLGTFETIPND
+241 TQLDTFETIPND
-253 FNSIKRITNTSGL
+253 SNSIKRISNASGL
-266 REVMVSNML
+266 QEAMVSNML
-275 QADILAREIDIELA
+275 QADLLAREIDIPLA
-289 HAYTFT
+289 HAYTFK
-295 RAGWKNYTDSEKAKD
+295 RGGWNNYTDTEKAKD
-310 LITMAVANHVINGI
+310 LITTAVANHVI
-324 YSNYDNTVDAL
+324 DAL
-335 KIKSIKDEGE
+335 YSDYDDTLNALGIKSIKDEGN

-352 TLKDIILAITN
+352 TLKDIVLAITN

-372 RESMKETD
+372 RESMKKTD
-380 ETPEDFWINIEA
+380 ESPEDFWIRIEG
-392 LVGTTYKELLQKGLQ
+392 LVGITYKELLQKGLQ

-416 ETVVDILATLKAA
+416 EMVIALMHALETADQELPAYVVDKNIT
-429 DEQPLAAYVQGKDIA
+429 
-444 SWSSMI
+444 SWSDLIIQVSDQH
-450 NELSNLHDK
+450 EK
-459 LCVPDEFQDEEDP
+459 LCTPDEFFDVAEP
-472 VTAYASHI
+472 ITAYANFI

-490 AFIKNEVLDS
+490 AFIQHEVLDS
-500 LIEETEGT
+500 LIDTPEGT
-508 EPVLK
+508 EPVIK
-513 NIPALKAFLT
+513 NIPALKDFLA

-563 NVELM
+563 NVELL
-568 KGMLAAGIRSSFQI
+568 KGMLASGIRSSFQV
-582 ADMSEADFMQMMGAK
+582 ADMSEADFMELMSAK

-602 NVKLKHAYELA
+602 STKLKHAYQVA
-613 GQIDGFIK
+613 TQIDMFIK
-621 GAYAQLNPSNFLIGN
+621 SAYTQLNPSNFAISN
-636 LTKEQVSSAVWQSK
+636 LTKEAVSSTVWQSQ

-683 SAYYTDVMNFI
+683 SAYFTDVMNFI
-694 RTKVGTD
+694 RTKVGNSS
-701 AALKTLDKRR
+701 ALKTLDKRR
-711 PDLKYVDLSCKNA
+711 PDLKYIDLSCKNA

-737 LELQMLSYYKS
+737 LELQILNYYKS
-748 ISEPGFQNISIPGS
+748 MNEPGFQNIYIPGS
-762 FQTNGTEAELDANP
+762 FQTRGTEAELDANP
-776 EHVYKNEDGKYVPYE
+776 EHAYKDAGVYTDYE
-791 NYTLVYDKKLSKA
+791 GYTLVYDQKLSKA
-804 VYPNTLPFNMAKVE
+804 IYPNTLPFNMGKVE
-818 SDAFLDHS
+818 SDAFLAHT
-826 GLSKAELMNSF
+826 GLSKVGLMNSF
-837 RPATFNTS
+837 RPATFNVS
-845 NSSTGLNHYTRA
+845 NSNEGINTYTRA
-857 AAYLDLDVTAAD
+857 AAYLGIDVSAAD
-869 IISRSTLYGDPV
+869 IISGSTTHDDWA
-881 FYGTDQNGLNTLN
+881 FYGTDQTGFGNLNE
-894 ADLESLLK
+894 DLESLLK
-902 RTSLEYTEF
+902 KTSLEYTEF

-923 VPGPN
+923 VAGN
-928 NTETRRFAIT
+928 RRFAIT
-938 AKPGFSNDTC
+938 AKAGFPADTC
-948 ALSELMLACTPLSGE
+948 ALEELKLECRPANGE
-963 QANDLFKVFF
+963 QAAELKAVFF
-973 KQLHRF
+973 KHLHRF
-979 VRLLRATKWSVY
+979 ARLYKATKWSIY

-1002 NTLYVK
+1002 NNLYVK
-1008 NTATNTYVDRLNK
+1008 DMNAYVDRLNK

-1027 AGIKEVSDI
+1027 AGVKEVSDI
-1036 FGKTPEHICT
+1036 FGKVPEHICT
-1046 LWSDLDTYTY
+1046 LWSDLDTYAY
-1056 IDFVKEQV
+1056 IDFEKEQV
-1064 LTPSVYDRLFRN
+1064 LAPSVYDSFFRN

-1081 PLDPNFDNPSQI
+1081 PLDPNFENPAQI

-1106 VLQIDIKQIAEIFN
+1106 VLQIDVKQIAEILN
-1120 NDLSQATDLATIS
+1120 NDLSQATDLAMLS
-1133 HIMRCQTYAAFFG
+1133 HIMRNQTYAALFG
-1146 NNSFATA
+1146 NNSFANCV
-1153 IERLR
+1153 ERLR
-1158 LINHSLPFVT
+1158 LINHTLPFVT

-1173 EILDMVKEFTWADQE
+1173 ELLDMVKAFEWADQE

-1202 DTKGQFIPANNT
+1202 DPMGTFTPTNTT
-1214 IEQFLSSLRK
+1214 IEQFLGNLRK
-1224 MLKTIAKD
+1224 TLKAIAKD
-1232 ENIEATTNAELS
+1232 TDIEDPANVALKN
-1244 ARLKQEADNLF
+1244 RLKQEADHLF
-1255 TDTLNLPKTI
+1255 TDTFNLPKTV
-1265 FDKDIL
+1265 FTDPL
-1271 KPPVKSFIQPFLQLS
+1271 GEPAESFIQPFLELS
-1286 GGVTLLDLLSKNEF
+1286 GGINLLDDVLSTNEF
-1300 VQGTGDLK
+1300 VQGTADLK
-1308 PTDILADGITADEV
+1308 PTVILANGITADEV

-1334 MSDKLKLDDDLIF
+1334 MSDKLKLDDELIS
-1347 FFHKKGSGFLP
+1347 FFHNKDTGFLP
-1358 AEQFSAYD
+1358 ANLFSAYD
-1366 LNNLDSLF
+1366 FSNLDSLF

-1386 ARDFFNLSTEVLQK
+1386 VRDFFNLSTEVLQK
-1400 MIEETNLVNWAK
+1400 MIEATDLVVWTK
-1412 FIVDYTDMDASSLE
+1412 LIVDHTGLDTESME
-1426 MILGSVAFP
+1426 MILGSIAFP
-1435 SSGQG
+1435 QSTQN

-1450 DTAGATPHNGNM
+1450 VTAGATPHNGNM
-1462 DLLLQT
+1462 DLLLQAY
-1468 HDIIS
+1468 DIIR
-1473 HSRDLGME
+1473 HSRSLGMQ

-1487 AIRPEASLPQA
+1487 AIRPEASLQQA

-1506 SKYSQEQWLNI
+1506 SKYSPEQWLKV

-1532 LVDYILANPGIVGSN
+1532 MVDYILANPGIVGST

-1581 SAQLFMDRAILKLEK
+1581 SAQLFMGRAILKLEK
-1596 SPNGS
+1596 SPDGS
-1601 TTISLSQEAI
+1601 TTINLSQEAI
-1611 TQWHEWRKW
+1611 TQWQEWRKW

-1642 RDKKTKFFKELEAHL
+1642 RDKKTKFFRELEAHL

-1691 QTTYGRNIL
+1691 QTAYGRNIL

-1750 WLTFQKTQAARNEG
+1750 WLTFQKTNGAKQANES
-1764 TTTTAT
+1764 TTTSGT

-1777 MRGNSDQKKA
+1777 MRDNSDQAKA
-1787 EEFNNN
+1787 ARFNNQY
-1793 KWTNVLTTAN
+1793 WTDTLISSNN
-1803 GGNLYPD
+1803 GALFGD
-1810 AGDEQYTVWKVTL
+1810 AGEEQLTIWKVTL

-1843 ELDINKFQINTLN
+1843 ELDLNKFQINVLN
-1856 KISYG
+1856 KKSYS
-1861 EPAAFD
+1861 EPEAID

-1874 NNTVKMD
+1874 SNTVKMD

-1938 WDNDRGCRVIAPTGT
+1938 WNNDRGCRVIAPTGT

-1966 ISSGLNANYF
+1966 ISSGLNVNYF

-1996 MMHKASKPETVLGS
+1996 MMHKASRPETVLGS

-2022 TIKDGAY
+2022 TIKDGPY

-2040 DHVHTFL
+2040 DEVHTFL
-2047 VEEADPSLNLI
+2047 VEDADTALSI
-2058 YNIKSD
+2058 VKSIKFDEITS
-2064 QVMGRDV
+2064 RDV
-2071 LFTGA
+2071 LYTRN
-2076 AKSREVLLYANT
+2076 AKSKDAVFTVSTN
-2088 ANSNV
+2088 NNNI
-2093 QLMVAPPERKD
+2093 QLMSTPPERKD
-2104 GDYVHTEAFPAM
+2104 GDYVHTEALPAM

-2124 YHPQVPSLI
+2124 YHAQVPGLI

-2142 GLLTLANQSQA
+2142 GLLSLANQSQA
-2153 DTIRFRTTYN
+2153 DTIKFRTTYN
-2163 PSGRVDTKY
+2163 PSGRVDTRY

-2255 QAIHNNGAAVDQVK
+2255 QAIHNNSAAVDQVK

-2357 NHNNATQQVN
+2357 NHTNATQQAN
-2367 PAYITQ
+2367 SAYITQ

-2388 APNAAAGS
+2388 APNAAAGTS
-2396 SIYSSTNQ
+2396 VYSGTNL
-2404 TSMSATPRKGEGNVP
+2404 ATMPPRKEDGNIP

-2470 LLVRARAMGMSTE
+2470 LLVRARAMGISTE
-2483 SFLSQLYGSKRP
+2483 SFLSQLYGAKRP
-2495 LHRFSYMVQKTHEL
+2495 LHRFSYMVQKTNEL

-2553 QVEEAAKNL
+2553 QVEEATKNL
-2562 EGLRISQA
+2562 EGLRISQS
-2570 NTKQRFDYYASRKF
+2570 NTQQRFDYYASRKF

-2595 MQSAMEAQVIQGVLN
+2595 MQSAMDFQVVQGVLS

-2636 ANVFNAAATAVS
+2636 ANILNAAGTAVS
-2648 IKATVD
+2648 IKSTID
-2654 NAKGSMAATKGG
+2654 SAKGSMAATKGG

-2687 LDQQLFAAQ
+2687 LEQQIFAAQ

-2723 RSKFSNQ
+2723 RGKFSNA

-2829 IKKTGKA
+2829 IKATGKA

-2866 IAGPYTTVNCQLSQV
+2866 IAGPYTTVNCQLRQV
-2881 NSKYRKVSIASDY
+2881 NSKYRKVSTASDY
-2894 NNADHFTELK
+2894 DNAAHFTELK
-2904 DNSIIATSAAQN
+2904 DSSIIATSTAQN

-2939 STWEISFPGK
+2939 STWEISFPGE

-2965 KYTAQYDGGLEEA
+2965 KYTAQYDGGLEKA
-2978 ANDSVKDLFTKL
+2978 ANDSVKELLETL
-2990 TTTSG
+2990 TTTAG
-2995 FNAHA
+2995 FNAHM
-3000 LQFYTSA
+3000 LQYYTSA
-3007 KHEHSADWFDYGKK
+3007 RHEHSADWFDYGKK
-3021 FTDNE
+3021 FVDNE

-3040 FFTNGKKVTVKKIK
+3040 FFTKGKKVTVKAIK
-3054 PAVLLKSK
+3054 PAVVLKTK
-3062 LNGNYTMSITYTVN
+3062 LIGNYTLSVTYTFN
-3076 GNYVTKTLPLNIS
+3076 GNYVTKSIPVSSEAAAGKLISLNEIVL
-3089 AKAGELVAPNIGFDL
+3089 G
-3104 DTQAIVF
+3104 TQPIVF
-3111 QQNTKVIQVG
+3111 QQNTKIVQVG
-3121 LKDNNNKPVN
+3121 LKDASNESVN
-3131 ASGLFE
+3131 ATQLFE
-3137 DMLFVMDYIV
+3137 DMIFVLDYIV
-3147 EEGLPVPAG
+3147 EEGLPLPAA
-3156 NDIPEY
+3156 NDKPEF
-3162 DLNRKQLVAWWAADE
+3162 DLNLNLDQLIAWWAADE
-3177 AQNTITSTQGIEALY
+3177 AQNTVTSTQGVEVLY
-3192 DKSGNNRHLQHLNG
+3192 DKSGHNRHLQHLDG
-3206 WEGAELPKL
+3206 WNGAELPKL
-3215 RTINNIQQVYFN
+3215 RTVDNIRQVYFN
-3227 GMSGLIERIAPG
+3227 GTSGLIERIPPSG
-3239 ATKGLENNTSFTLI
+3239 TKGLENDTSFTLI

-3261 TSMQGFFNNDNND
+3261 TSMEGFFNNDNNS
-3274 VKFQLL
+3274 VKFQLR
-3280 IGRGDMVMNNGHWSN
+3280 IGDGYMVMNDGHWSF

-3305 NMLLLDT
+3305 NMLQLDT
-3312 FEQKPAQG
+3312 FEQKPTSLTEG

-3327 DRNGSKLETVT
+3327 DRNGNKLETYT
-3338 LNSIGINGGISTGMR
+3338 LNSVGINGGISTGMR
-3353 IGFTGAI
+3353 IGFQGSI
-3360 PAWENVFY
+3360 PYQGENVFY

-3373 DRILPE
+3373 DGILTE
-3379 AEVKSILGYLK
+3379 SEIKYILSYLK

>member
-1 MSTFNIC
+1 
-8 QGRIVLKNTM
+8 M

-30 CFAYTSEHSSLW
+30 CFAHTSDHSSIW

-57 IKEAYN
+57 IKEAYKN
-63 SAPLKLKVYNHAQ
+63 APLKLKVYNHAQ
-76 LIHEALIDGIKNDI
+76 LIHEALVDGIKDDI

-112 ADYISVSGNIN
+112 ADYISVSGNIS
-123 LGDEQIPAV
+123 LGAEQIPAV
-132 PGNEGIAVVLS
+132 PGNTGISVVLS

-178 AEKFSNSPLLII
+178 TEKFSNSPLLIV
-190 EVVQAETTLLAQSEL
+190 EVVQAETNLMAQSEL

-211 DTVVDLNIDITHK
+211 DTVVNLNLGITAK
-224 QYFLDEWRLVKS
+224 PYFLDEWRLVRS
-236 RMMSV
+236 RMLSA
-241 TQLGTFETIPND
+241 TQLDSFENIPVD
-253 FNSIKRITNTSGL
+253 INSIRRITNTSGL
-266 REVMVSNML
+266 KEVMVSNML
-275 QADILAREIDIELA
+275 HAELLAAEIDIPSA
-289 HAYTFT
+289 HAYVFK
-295 RAGWKNYTDSEKAKD
+295 RAGWSNYIDTNKAKD
-310 LITMAVANHVINGI
+310 LITDAVANHLIDEI
-324 YSNYDNTVDAL
+324 YSNYQTTLDAL
-335 KIKSIKDEGE
+335 ATKSIKDEGD
-345 KFISEKE
+345 KFISGKE
-352 TLKDIILAITN
+352 TLRDIVLAITN

-372 RESMKETD
+372 RENLREA
-380 ETPEDFWINIEA
+380 EQTPEDFWLNIED
-392 LVGTTYKELLQKGLQ
+392 LVGITYKDLLQKGLQ

-416 ETVVDILATLKAA
+416 ETVIYILDALKAA
-429 DEQPLAAYVQGKDIA
+429 DDQPLATYVQGKDIA
-444 SWSSMI
+444 SWSSI
-450 NELSNLHDK
+450 ISELSEVNET
-459 LCVPDEFQDEEDP
+459 LCVTDEFLEVEDP
-472 VTAYASHI
+472 LTAYATFI
-480 YENSNKLFYT
+480 YENSHKLFYS

-500 LIEETEGT
+500 IVETPQ
-508 EPVLK
+508 PVIK
-513 NIPALKAFLT
+513 NIPAVKTFLA
-523 QYPKYDFRIDN
+523 QNPKYDFRIDN
-534 IWEQSDKI
+534 IWEQADKI
-542 SSMELHKDLQT
+542 SSTELHKDLQT

-568 KGMLAAGIRSSFQI
+568 KGMLTAGIKSSFQI
-582 ADMSEADFMQMMGAK
+582 ADMSEADFMETMASK
-597 VSLEA
+597 VPLATTS
-602 NVKLKHAYELA
+602 KLKHAYELA
-613 GQIDGFIK
+613 SQIDMFIK
-621 GAYAQLNPSNFLIGN
+621 GAYTQLNPSNFAIGHI
-636 LTKEQVSSAVWQSK
+636 TKEGVSNTVWQSQ

-683 SAYYTDVMNFI
+683 SAYFTDVMNFI
-694 RTKVGTD
+694 RTKVGNSS
-701 AALKTLDKRR
+701 ALKTLDKRR
-711 PDLKYVDLSCKNA
+711 PDLKYIDLSCKNA

-737 LELQMLSYYKS
+737 LELQILNYYK
-748 ISEPGFQNISIPGS
+748 SEPGFPNEIPGS
-762 FQTNGTEAELDANP
+762 FQTSGTEAELDANP
-776 EHVYKNEDGKYVPYE
+776 EHVYKKNGKYIPYE
-791 NYTLVYDKKLSKA
+791 GYTHVYDKKLSKA

-845 NSSTGLNHYTRA
+845 NSSTGLNNYTRA

-869 IISRSTLYGDPV
+869 IISRSNLYADPV

-923 VPGPN
+923 VTGPN
-928 NTETRRFAIT
+928 NTTIRRFAIT

-1021 TVFTTI
+1021 TVFTSI
-1027 AGIKEVSDI
+1027 AWIKEISDI
-1036 FGKTPEHICT
+1036 FGQSPEYICT
-1046 LWSDLDTYTY
+1046 LWSNLDTYAY
-1056 IDFVKEQV
+1056 IDFENQQV
-1064 LTPSVYDRLFRN
+1064 LAPSVYDSFFRN

-1081 PLDPNFDNPSQI
+1081 PLDPNFENPAQI
-1093 SGTVQENAGTISA
+1093 SGTVHENAGTISA
-1106 VLQIDIKQIAEIFN
+1106 VLQMEVKQIAEILN
-1120 NDLSQATDLATIS
+1120 NDLSQATDLAILS
-1133 HIMRCQTYAAFFG
+1133 HIMRCRTYAAFFG

-1153 IERLR
+1153 VERLK
-1158 LINHSLPFVT
+1158 LINFGIPNAT
-1168 PLNIP
+1168 PLSLL
-1173 EILDMVKEFTWADQE
+1173 EIIEMVKAFKWADQE

-1202 DTKGQFIPANNT
+1202 DPMGTFTPTNTT
-1214 IEQFLSSLRK
+1214 IEQFLGNLRK

-1232 ENIEATTNAELS
+1232 TNLEDPDNEALRN
-1244 ARLKQEADNLF
+1244 RVKQEADHMF
-1255 TDTLNLPKTI
+1255 TDTFNLPKTE
-1265 FDKDIL
+1265 FTGL
-1271 KPPVKSFIQPFLQLS
+1271 SATVSASFIQPFLELP
-1286 GGVTLLDLLSKNEF
+1286 GGVKLLDILSKNEF
-1300 VQGTGDLK
+1300 VQGTADLK
-1308 PTDILADGITADEV
+1308 PAVMLAGGVAADEV

-1334 MSDKLKLDDDLIF
+1334 MSDKLKLDDELIS
-1347 FFHKKGSGFLP
+1347 FFHKKTSGLLP
-1358 AEQFSAYD
+1358 AHKFSAYD
-1366 LNNLDSLF
+1366 INNLDSLF
-1374 ATGFTAYLKWIK
+1374 AAGFTGYLKWIK
-1386 ARDFFNLSTEVLQK
+1386 VRDLFSLSTAVLMKLIEGTNLS
-1400 MIEETNLVNWAK
+1400 NWA
-1412 FIVDYTDMDASSLE
+1412 SLLVE
-1426 MILGSVAFP
+1426 HTGLEAADLEAILGSVAFP
-1435 SSGQG
+1435 SSTQN

-1450 DTAGATPHNGNM
+1450 NTAGATPHNENM
-1462 DLLLQT
+1462 NLLLNAY
-1468 HDIIS
+1468 DLIS
-1473 HSRDLGME
+1473 YGRQLGMP
-1481 VNDLYA
+1481 VSDLYA
-1487 AIRPEASLPQA
+1487 AILPETTLPQA
-1498 RMIRKATK
+1498 RAIRKALK
-1506 SKYSQEQWLNI
+1506 AKYGPEQWLKL
-1517 VKPIQNKLR
+1517 VKPVQNKLR

-1532 LVDYILANPGIVGSN
+1532 LVDYILADPRIVGST

-1596 SPNGS
+1596 SPDGA
-1601 TTISLSQEAI
+1601 TTISLSQQAI

-1662 TDARVEDGFRI
+1662 TDLRVEDGFRI

-1723 SDWQKIDVDIKSDH
+1723 SDWQKIDVEIKSDQ

-1750 WLTFQKTQAARNEG
+1750 WLTFQKTKAP
-1764 TTTTAT
+1764 
-1770 VGNGKPS
+1770 NGS
-1777 MRGNSDQKKA
+1777 TENQSSSDRPGAKKA
-1787 EEFNNN
+1787 QEFNVSN
-1793 KWTNVLTTAN
+1793 KWTDVLTKSN
-1803 GGNLYPD
+1803 GGNLFPD
-1810 AGDEQYTVWKVTL
+1810 AGEEQYTIWKVTL

-1856 KISYG
+1856 KLSYG

-1867 AIKLLTQ
+1867 ALKLLTQ

-1891 TPFEGQPANEVH
+1891 TPFEGQPANEMH

-1924 FLWKGDNSRDPYVL
+1924 FLWKGDNSRDPFVL
-1938 WDNDRGCRVIAPTGT
+1938 WNNDRGCRVIAPTGT

-1966 ISSGLNANYF
+1966 ISSGLNVNYF

-1996 MMHKASKPETVLGS
+1996 LMHKASRPETVLGT
-2010 TPTAYRL
+2010 TPTPYRL

-2022 TIKDGAY
+2022 TIKDGPY

-2040 DHVHTFL
+2040 DDSQTFL
-2047 VEEADPSLNLI
+2047 VEQ
-2058 YNIKSD
+2058 SD
-2064 QVMGRDV
+2064 TALDITKNMNYGVITGKDV
-2071 LFTGA
+2071 FSELTVRSKETA
-2076 AKSREVLLYANT
+2076 VYARSASN
-2088 ANSNV
+2088 NV
-2093 QLMVAPPERKD
+2093 QLMTTPQERKD
-2104 GDYVHTEAFPAM
+2104 GEYVHTEALPAM
-2116 NRFRFNTF
+2116 NKFKFNTF

-2153 DTIRFRTTYN
+2153 DTIKFRTTYN
-2163 PSGRVDTKY
+2163 PSGRVDSKH

-2206 NQQFAAAQKW
+2206 NQQFSAAQKW

-2255 QAIHNNGAAVDQVK
+2255 QAIHNNGAAVEQVK

-2344 SDLAFYNFMPYLF
+2344 GDLAFYNFMPNLF
-2357 NHNNATQQVN
+2357 NHTNGTQPVN
-2367 PAYITQ
+2367 PDFITQ

-2388 APNAAAGS
+2388 APNAAAGNTN
-2396 SIYSSTNQ
+2396 YGGTNQ
-2404 TSMSATPRKGEGNVP
+2404 GTSSGGTRKGEGNIP

-2449 CKNIEGL
+2449 CKNVDGL

-2470 LLVRARAMGMSTE
+2470 LLVRARAMGISTE
-2483 SFLSQLYGSKRP
+2483 SFLNQLYGTKRP
-2495 LHRFSYMVQKTHEL
+2495 LHRFSYMVQKTNEI

-2535 RSTQEYE
+2535 RSTQEHE

-2622 STLPPGAEFGGLQL
+2622 STLPPSAEAGGLQL

-2648 IKATVD
+2648 IKATMD
-2654 NAKGSMAATKGG
+2654 NAKGAMAATKGG

-2687 LDQQLFAAQ
+2687 LEQQLFAAQ
-2696 VRLDITKQELRNHEL
+2696 IRLDITKQELRNHEL

-2730 ELYNWMISQLATTY
+2730 ELYNWMISQLAVTY

-2755 RQAEQCYEHELGKT
+2755 RQAEQCYEYELGKINPA
-2769 TTGIIKQGYW
+2769 GIIKQGYW

-2796 RRLEKAYMES
+2796 RRLEKAYMDANE
-2806 NKRELELT
+2806 RELELT
-2814 KNISL
+2814 KHISL
-2819 ALFQPQAILD
+2819 ALFQPQSILQL
-2829 IKKTGKA
+2829 KQTGKA
-2836 NITIPEVLFDMDY
+2836 IITLPEVLFDMDY

-2854 RRIKSVSISIPC
+2854 RRIKSVSLSIPC
-2866 IAGPYTTVNCQLSQV
+2866 ITGPYTTVNCQLRQLS
-2881 NSKYRKVSIASDY
+2881 SKYRKEGTTGNYNDAS
-2894 NNADHFTELK
+2894 NFTGDLK
-2904 DNSIIATSAAQN
+2904 GTDKIATSTAQN

-2939 STWEISFPGK
+2939 STWEISFPGA

-2965 KYTAQYDGGLEEA
+2965 KYTSRYDGKLETA
-2978 ANDSVKDLFTKL
+2978 ANNNVKALFEVITQ
-2990 TTTSG
+2990 SSSDPDDFNESN

-3000 LQFYTSA
+3000 LQYYTSA
-3007 KHEHSADWFDYGKK
+3007 KHEHSSDWFDYGNK
-3021 FTDNE
+3021 FADNRY
-3026 STRLALSFNQEQFP
+3026 TKLNLFFKQDQLP
-3040 FFTNGKKVTVKKIK
+3040 FFAKDKKVSIKGIK
-3054 PAVLLKSK
+3054 PAFITKVK
-3062 LNGNYTMSITYTVN
+3062 LNGNYTISITYTAN
-3076 GNYVTKTLPLNIS
+3076 GSYETKSQIIAMDTAAGKLVGLNKI
-3089 AKAGELVAPNIGFDL
+3089 DL
-3104 DTQAIVF
+3104 GMKPIVF
-3111 QQNTKVIQVG
+3111 QQNTKILQIAIR
-3121 LKDNNNKPVN
+3121 DNSNNLHIN
-3131 ASGLFE
+3131 ATELFE
-3137 DMLFVMDYIV
+3137 DIILVLDYIIENDPV
-3147 EEGLPVPAG
+3147 STSADDKLQFELDTRSLIGWWMADFEDNVMLDNSVHTIKDRSVNNFDIVPFENFSPAPLVSGPDGKYLSFGTRIMYNSQSASILSGNRSFTVFYIGDTGFADSMNYGYNTTNFHIDNKVYIRLGQTTSEEYSIDKYSNEYSILTFGQFETHSNLKTYNSTGIIKNSLIINKTYIPATATNIG
-3156 NDIPEY
+3156 FNIGVDAKTTSGIPGKFY
-3162 DLNRKQLVAWWAADE
+3162 
-3177 AQNTITSTQGIEALY
+3177 EAL
-3192 DKSGNNRHLQHLNG
+3192 
-3206 WEGAELPKL
+3206 
-3215 RTINNIQQVYFN
+3215 V
-3227 GMSGLIERIAPG
+3227 
-3239 ATKGLENNTSFTLI
+3239 
-3253 SVANGGFG
+3253 
-3261 TSMQGFFNNDNND
+3261 
-3274 VKFQLL
+3274 
-3280 IGRGDMVMNNGHWSN
+3280 
-3295 ASLPIQAAKE
+3295 
-3305 NMLLLDT
+3305 
-3312 FEQKPAQG
+3312 
-3320 ITYLSSY
+3320 Y
-3327 DRNGSKLETVT
+3327 DRVLSAGEIKSVLE
-3338 LNSIGINGGISTGMR
+3338 
-3353 IGFTGAI
+3353 
-3360 PAWENVFY
+3360 
-3368 ETLVF
+3368 
-3373 DRILPE
+3373 
-3379 AEVKSILGYLK
+3379 YLK